1 MIASTINLTIFI
13 MMIIIYL
20 NEMRNISMFIFNFNY
35 IKDLSKIIMEQK
47 CNNIYCEAETD
58 RYQIAKNSY
67 NLRMPNDI
75 FNSKTYTIFVFI
87 ISIMVFIY
95 YHYILFENKT
105 SSKSYYV
112 LNILLLI
119 ILLTIIIYRYVPN
132 DDAGYLNYFKDT
144 SSTLSNGII
153 VISLGLIGAILITYV
168 NVDDI
173 KNNNIYICY
182 VISIIILLNLM
193 NIVMSFR
200 SNTKPMLK
208 TKSLLWSINK
218 SIENFI
224 ENSDMSYTDGAT
236 KKPIYIGDDLKDEIG
251 YLNKLIESGK
261 NKKTTKANIA
271 YYMKIL
277 IAFKELSKI
286 YSKSLSNDTEPVKGY
301 IDTLKKDIKENFE
314 NIKKSNE
321 DTGKGDDITALSLIF
336 DKEINLPIT
345 YNGDKGEHSTNAN
358 TANAE
363 YVYTA
368 DISYDNPNLFYEK
381 YWDMNEIG
389 NNSFIPQFLHRYDYF
404 TPTFLFGTWR
414 PNLFKI
420 LMLIIV
426 SIVVLLLIDFVLK
439 SFAFISDSEVFKNIL
454 PLIMLAILILYI
466 IVFISFNT
474 WFNKYVVYKC
484 LDSSYKRS
492 LNKLNNITT
501 PYIRLYDNKIVNG
514 NKNYLRN
521 YIITNVFYSLLNG
534 NIKLKDDVKI
544 NKIYEAIQAT
554 TETQTKMREIINLI
568 IGLSTFYDKG
578 IVPTADDKLLIFN
591 SKRKEV
597 TDKIAN
603 AKILLE
609 SIDTHIKAIDVI
621 PADATITSQKD
632 TITDAIVIINKDI
645 SGVSPALSVKNYID
659 AKTPASDTEA
669 LELAKQVD
677 KSLSKTLTD
686 IEDLKT
692 KLLKMAD
699 TQSDP
704 IKSKDT
710 YYNIPKIKSSRLQF
724 TNINSGILSDE
735 NGFRDYYKETF
746 KDIYDVKHE
755 PTNVA
760 TLYKVFDGLFAAPS
774 ATPIT
779 TIEHIDTY
787 FKTTIIKK
795 DNIKNIYYIIK
806 KCFNMFDENK
816 FNSNLAYYNDA
827 ENKQKGINISSYNKF
842 SFQKNNN
849 KIIPYKF
856 VLKLDTTSARD
867 EFTKDLSKDE
877 ETEFQSLIDGF
888 LVADKTLI
896 DTTKILD
903 NSEEDLLSQA
913 SDIEKKQNKNL
924 IKIIAKYLL
933 ILGHINYNRIE
944 YDTGSKTNTEKKDI
958 YEKKTYKLYKLISDT
973 LYNDT
978 YDIDDTFQDKS
989 ETKRTLLGLS
999 GAAAYTTTIDA
1010 LKINDTYKRYKNLT
1024 YIYNY
1029 LETKYVSIS
1038 SNNNNSNY
1046 LMNIV
1051 KSINNKINDDDKTF
1065 KNVSKDAK
1073 YLFRDYIDRKDNKD
1087 DYENEEDILNIA
1099 NNISTTTLGGTYIF
1113 NIILLI
1119 IVVSILK

>member
-1 MIASTINLTIFI
+1 
-13 MMIIIYL
+13 
-20 NEMRNISMFIFNFNY
+20 MRHISMFIFNFNY

-58 RYQIAKNSY
+58 RYQIANNSY
-67 NLRMPNDI
+67 NLRMPNDV

-87 ISIMVFIY
+87 ISILVFIY

-153 VISLGLIGAILITYV
+153 GISLGLIGAILITYV
-168 NVDDI
+168 NTDS
-173 KNNNIYICY
+173 KNYNTYICY

-208 TKSLLWSINK
+208 TKSLLWSIKK
-218 SIENFI
+218 SIDNYVN
-224 ENSDMSYTDGAT
+224 NSDMSSD
-236 KKPIYIGDDLKDEIG
+236 KKTYIGDDLKDEIATLRK
-251 YLNKLIESGK
+251 LNDGK
-261 NKKTTKANIA
+261 YNKTTKTNIA
-271 YYMKIL
+271 YFMKIL

-314 NIKKSNE
+314 NIEKSNK

-345 YNGDKGEHSTNAN
+345 YNGEGGEHNTNAN

-389 NNSFIPQFLHRYDYF
+389 NNSSILIPQFLHRYDYF

-439 SFAFISDSEVFKNIL
+439 SFAFISDSDIFKNIL
-454 PLIMLAILILYI
+454 PLFMLGILILYI
-466 IVFISFNT
+466 IAFISFNT

-514 NKNYLRN
+514 NKNYLQN

-544 NKIYEAIQAT
+544 DT
-554 TETQTKMREIINLI
+554 TNALDNINHLI
-568 IGLSTFYDKG
+568 ILIDALIAQYEKD
-578 IVPTADDKLLIFN
+578 IVPTDAIKKAAFDK
-591 SKRKEV
+591 KRKEADDQITTIKKSLETIKSSITSIIIV
-597 TDKIAN
+597 GSEEVKNTATEQRDKI
-603 AKILLE
+603 I
-609 SIDTHIKAIDVI
+609 SDIDTIIKKVSGDL
-621 PADATITSQKD
+621 PLTS
-632 TITDAIVIINKDI
+632 TH
-645 SGVSPALSVKNYID
+645 PSVKNYI
-659 AKTPASDTEA
+659 KTTSASTPTIADVKLAST
-669 LELAKQVD
+669 LAKEI
-677 KSLSKTLTD
+677 KTLSVKLDKD
-686 IEDLKT
+686 IEDFKKPLNT
-692 KLLKMAD
+692 TIVL
-699 TQSDP
+699 DP

-746 KDIYDVKHE
+746 KDIYAEKYE
-755 PTNVA
+755 PANAA
-760 TLYKVFDGLFAAPS
+760 TLYKVFDGLFAAH
-774 ATPIT
+774 T
-779 TIEHIDTY
+779 TLTTEANIDTY
-787 FKTTIIKK
+787 FNTTIINKE
-795 DNIKNIYYIIK
+795 NIKNIYFIIK
-806 KCFNMFDENK
+806 KCFNLFDENK
-816 FNSNLAYYNDA
+816 FNNNLVYYNDA

-842 SFQKNNN
+842 SFQKYNN

-856 VLKLDTTSARD
+856 VLKLDTTSGRD

-944 YDTGSKTNTEKKDI
+944 YNAGSKTDPEKKEI

-989 ETKRTLLGLS
+989 VTKKTSLGLS
-999 GAAAYTTTIDA
+999 DAAYKTAIDN
-1010 LKINDTYKRYKNLT
+1010 LKITDTYKKYKNLT

-1046 LMNIV
+1046 LMNII
-1051 KSINNKINDDDKTF
+1051 KSINNKINNDDKTF
-1065 KNVSKDAK
+1065 KNASKDAK
-1073 YLFRDYIDRKDNKD
+1073 YLFRDYIDRKDNKE

>member
-1 MIASTINLTIFI
+1 
-13 MMIIIYL
+13 
-20 NEMRNISMFIFNFNY
+20 MRHISMFIFNFNY

-58 RYQIAKNSY
+58 RYQIANNSY
-67 NLRMPNDI
+67 NLRMPNDV

-87 ISIMVFIY
+87 ISILVFIY

-153 VISLGLIGAILITYV
+153 GISLGLIGAILITYV
-168 NVDDI
+168 NTDS
-173 KNNNIYICY
+173 KNYNTYICY

-208 TKSLLWSINK
+208 TKSLLWSIKK
-218 SIENFI
+218 SIDNYVN
-224 ENSDMSYTDGAT
+224 NSDMSSD
-236 KKPIYIGDDLKDEIG
+236 KKTYIGDDLKDEIATLRK
-251 YLNKLIESGK
+251 LNDGK
-261 NKKTTKANIA
+261 YNKTTKTNIA
-271 YYMKIL
+271 YFMKIL

-314 NIKKSNE
+314 NIEKSNK

-345 YNGDKGEHSTNAN
+345 YNGEGGEHNTNAN

-389 NNSFIPQFLHRYDYF
+389 NNSSILIPQFLHRYDYF

-439 SFAFISDSEVFKNIL
+439 SFAFISDSDIFKNIL
-454 PLIMLAILILYI
+454 PLFMLGILILYI
-466 IVFISFNT
+466 IAFISFNT

-514 NKNYLRN
+514 NKNYLQN

-544 NKIYEAIQAT
+544 DTTNALDNINK
-554 TETQTKMREIINLI
+554 LI
-568 IGLSTFYDKG
+568 ILIDALIAQYEKD
-578 IVPTADDKLLIFN
+578 IVPTDAIKKAAFDK
-591 SKRKEV
+591 KRKEADDQITTIKKSLETIKSSITSIIIV
-597 TDKIAN
+597 GSEEVKNTATEQRDKI
-603 AKILLE
+603 I
-609 SIDTHIKAIDVI
+609 SDIDTIIKKVSGDL
-621 PADATITSQKD
+621 PLTS
-632 TITDAIVIINKDI
+632 TH
-645 SGVSPALSVKNYID
+645 PSVKNYI
-659 AKTPASDTEA
+659 KTTSASTPTIADVKLAST
-669 LELAKQVD
+669 LAKEI
-677 KSLSKTLTD
+677 KTLSVKLDKD
-686 IEDLKT
+686 IEDFKKPLNT
-692 KLLKMAD
+692 TIVL
-699 TQSDP
+699 DP

-746 KDIYDVKHE
+746 KDIYAEKYE
-755 PTNVA
+755 PANAA
-760 TLYKVFDGLFAAPS
+760 TLYKVFDGLFAAH
-774 ATPIT
+774 T
-779 TIEHIDTY
+779 TLTTEANIDTY
-787 FKTTIIKK
+787 FNTTIINKE
-795 DNIKNIYYIIK
+795 NIKNIYFIIK
-806 KCFNMFDENK
+806 KCFNLFDENK
-816 FNSNLAYYNDA
+816 FNNNLVYYNDA

-842 SFQKNNN
+842 SFQKYNN

-856 VLKLDTTSARD
+856 VLKLDTTSGRD

-944 YDTGSKTNTEKKDI
+944 YNAGSKTDPEKKEI

-989 ETKRTLLGLS
+989 VTKKTSLGLS
-999 GAAAYTTTIDA
+999 DAAYKTAIDN
-1010 LKINDTYKRYKNLT
+1010 LKITDTYKKYKNLT

-1046 LMNIV
+1046 LMNII
-1051 KSINNKINDDDKTF
+1051 KSINNKINNDDKTF
-1065 KNVSKDAK
+1065 KNASKDAK
-1073 YLFRDYIDRKDNKD
+1073 YLFRDYIDRKDNKE

>member
-1 MIASTINLTIFI
+1 
-13 MMIIIYL
+13 
-20 NEMRNISMFIFNFNY
+20 MRHISMFIFNFNY

-67 NLRMPNDI
+67 NLRMPNDV

-87 ISIMVFIY
+87 ISILVFIY

-153 VISLGLIGAILITYV
+153 VFCIGLIGAILITYV
-168 NVDDI
+168 NTDS
-173 KNNNIYICY
+173 KNYNTYICY

-208 TKSLLWSINK
+208 TKSLLWSIKK
-218 SIENFI
+218 SIDNYVN
-224 ENSDMSYTDGAT
+224 NSDMSYTDGGAAKT
-236 KKPIYIGDDLKDEIG
+236 LTYIGDDLKVEIAT
-251 YLNKLIESGK
+251 LRKLIDGDK
-261 NKKTTKANIA
+261 YNKTTKTNIA
-271 YYMKIL
+271 YYIKIL

-286 YSKSLSNDTEPVKGY
+286 YSKSLSTDTEPVKGY

-321 DTGKGDDITALSLIF
+321 DTSKGDDITALSLIF

-345 YNGDKGEHSTNAN
+345 YNGEGGEHSTNAN

-389 NNSFIPQFLHRYDYF
+389 NNSFIVIPQFLYRYDYF

-439 SFAFISDSEVFKNIL
+439 SFAFISDSEIFKNIL
-454 PLIMLAILILYI
+454 PLFMLGILILYI
-466 IVFISFNT
+466 IAFISFNT

-514 NKNYLRN
+514 NKNYLHN

-544 NKIYEAIQAT
+544 DTTNALDNINK
-554 TETQTKMREIINLI
+554 LI
-568 IGLSTFYDKG
+568 ILIDALIAQYEKD
-578 IVPTADDKLLIFN
+578 IVPTDATKKATFDKKHKEADDKITTIKN
-591 SKRKEV
+591 S
-597 TDKIAN
+597 
-603 AKILLE
+603 LE
-609 SIDTHIKAIDVI
+609 TIKS
-621 PADATITSQKD
+621 TITSITIVGSEEVKKTATEQKNKIISDID
-632 TITDAIVIINKDI
+632 TIIKKV
-645 SGVSPALSVKNYID
+645 SGDLPLTSTPPSVKNYI
-659 AKTPASDTEA
+659 KTTSASTPTIADVR
-669 LELAKQVD
+669 LA
-677 KSLSKTLTD
+677 STLANEIKTLSVKLDKD
-686 IEDLKT
+686 IEDFKKPLNT
-692 KLLKMAD
+692 TIAL
-699 TQSDP
+699 DP

-755 PTNVA
+755 PANAA
-760 TLYKVFDGLFAAPS
+760 TLYKVFDGLFAAS
-774 ATPIT
+774 EISSIT
-779 TIEHIDTY
+779 TEADIDTY
-787 FKTTIIKK
+787 FKKTIINKE
-795 DNIKNIYYIIK
+795 NIKNIYFIIK
-806 KCFNMFDENK
+806 KCFNLFDENK
-816 FNSNLAYYNDA
+816 FNNNLIYYNDA

-842 SFQKNNN
+842 SFQKYNN

-856 VLKLDTTSARD
+856 VLKLDTTSGRD

-877 ETEFQSLIDGF
+877 EIEFQSLIDGF
-888 LVADKTLI
+888 LVADKTFI

-933 ILGHINYNRIE
+933 ILGHINYNKIE
-944 YDTGSKTNTEKKDI
+944 YNAGSKTNTEKKDI

-989 ETKRTLLGLS
+989 ETKRTSLGLS
-999 GAAAYTTTIDA
+999 DAAYKTAIDN
-1010 LKINDTYKRYKNLT
+1010 LKITDTYKRYKNLT

-1046 LMNIV
+1046 LMNII

-1065 KNVSKDAK
+1065 KNASKDAK
-1073 YLFRDYIDRKDNKD
+1073 YLFRDYIDRKDNKE
-1087 DYENEEDILNIA
+1087 DYENEEEILNIA

>member
-1 MIASTINLTIFI
+1 
-13 MMIIIYL
+13 
-20 NEMRNISMFIFNFNY
+20 
-35 IKDLSKIIMEQK
+35 
-47 CNNIYCEAETD
+47 
-58 RYQIAKNSY
+58 
-67 NLRMPNDI
+67 
-75 FNSKTYTIFVFI
+75 
-87 ISIMVFIY
+87 
-95 YHYILFENKT
+95 
-105 SSKSYYV
+105 
-112 LNILLLI
+112 
-119 ILLTIIIYRYVPN
+119 
-132 DDAGYLNYFKDT
+132 
-144 SSTLSNGII
+144 
-153 VISLGLIGAILITYV
+153 
-168 NVDDI
+168 
-173 KNNNIYICY
+173 
-182 VISIIILLNLM
+182 
-193 NIVMSFR
+193 
-200 SNTKPMLK
+200 MLK
-208 TKSLLWSINK
+208 TKSLLWSIKK
-218 SIENFI
+218 SIDNYVN
-224 ENSDMSYTDGAT
+224 NSDMSYTDGGAAKT
-236 KKPIYIGDDLKDEIG
+236 LTYIGDDLKDQITT
-251 YLNKLIESGK
+251 LKNLIDGDK
-261 NKKTTKANIA
+261 YNKTTKTNIA
-271 YYMKIL
+271 YYIKIL

-286 YSKSLSNDTEPVKGY
+286 YSKSLSTDTEPVKGY

-321 DTGKGDDITALSLIF
+321 DTSKGDDITALSLIF

-345 YNGDKGEHSTNAN
+345 YNGEGGEHSTNAN

-389 NNSFIPQFLHRYDYF
+389 NNSFIVIPQFLYRYDYF

-439 SFAFISDSEVFKNIL
+439 SFAFISDSEIFKNIL
-454 PLIMLAILILYI
+454 PLFMLGILILYI
-466 IVFISFNT
+466 IAFISFNT

-514 NKNYLRN
+514 NKNYLHN

-544 NKIYEAIQAT
+544 NKVYEAIQAT
-554 TETQTKMREIINLI
+554 TETQTKMREIIKLI
-568 IGLSTFYDKG
+568 IGLSDHHTKTE
-578 IVPTADDKLLIFN
+578 PEKTAQSAQNTANRTTTIAKITELTATGNFL
-591 SKRKEV
+591 
-597 TDKIAN
+597 DKINTSIAAITITTATPPTTAEN
-603 AKILLE
+603 SINTLK
-609 SIDTHIKAIDVI
+609 SQIDTDINAII
-621 PADATITSQKD
+621 AKLKTS
-632 TITDAIVIINKDI
+632 T
-645 SGVSPALSVKNYID
+645 PSVKTSIEIS
-659 AKTPASDTEA
+659 TPTSASDTEA
-669 LELAKQVD
+669 LKLAKQVD

-699 TQSDP
+699 TQSEP

-746 KDIYDVKHE
+746 KDIYAEKHE
-755 PTNVA
+755 PANAA
-760 TLYKVFDGLFAAPS
+760 TLYKVFDGLFADP
-774 ATPIT
+774 TPLQPTDT
-779 TIEHIDTY
+779 TGIDTY
-787 FKTTIIKK
+787 FKTTIINQSNVKQ
-795 DNIKNIYYIIK
+795 IYYIIK
-806 KCFNMFDENK
+806 KCFNLFDENK
-816 FNSNLAYYNDA
+816 FNNNLIYYNDA

-842 SFQKNNN
+842 SFQKYNN

-856 VLKLDTTSARD
+856 VLKLDTTSGRD

-888 LVADKTLI
+888 LVADKTFI

-933 ILGHINYNRIE
+933 ILGHINYNKIE
-944 YDTGSKTNTEKKDI
+944 YNAGSKTNTEKKDI

-978 YDIDDTFQDKS
+978 YDIDDTFKTTGATS
-989 ETKRTLLGLS
+989 LLI
-999 GAAAYTTTIDA
+999 T
-1010 LKINDTYKRYKNLT
+1010 DTYKRYKNLT

-1038 SNNNNSNY
+1038 SNNNTSNY
-1046 LMNIV
+1046 LMNII

-1065 KNVSKDAK
+1065 KNASKDAK
-1073 YLFRDYIDRKDNKD
+1073 YLFRDYIDRKDNKE

>member
-1 MIASTINLTIFI
+1 
-13 MMIIIYL
+13 
-20 NEMRNISMFIFNFNY
+20 MRHISMFIFNFNY

-67 NLRMPNDI
+67 NLRMPNDV

-87 ISIMVFIY
+87 ISILVFIY

-168 NVDDI
+168 NTDS
-173 KNNNIYICY
+173 KNYNTYICY

-208 TKSLLWSINK
+208 TKSLLWSIKK
-218 SIENFI
+218 SINNYI
-224 ENSDMSYTDGAT
+224 NNSDMSYTDGGD
-236 KKPIYIGDDLKDEIG
+236 KKTLTYIGDDLKVEIAI
-251 YLNKLIESGK
+251 LRNLIEGDK
-261 NKKTTKANIA
+261 YNKTTKTNIA
-271 YYMKIL
+271 YYIKIL

-321 DTGKGDDITALSLIF
+321 DTGEGNDITALSLIF
-336 DKEINLPIT
+336 DKEINLPRT
-345 YNGDKGEHSTNAN
+345 YNGEGGEHSTNAN

-389 NNSFIPQFLHRYDYF
+389 NNWFIIIPQFLHRYDYF

-439 SFAFISDSEVFKNIL
+439 SFAFISDSEIFKNIL
-454 PLIMLAILILYI
+454 PLFMLAILILYI
-466 IVFISFNT
+466 IAFISFNT

-514 NKNYLRN
+514 NKNYLHN

-544 NKIYEAIQAT
+544 KSIYDAIQAT
-554 TETQTKMREIINLI
+554 TETQTKMKDIINLI
-568 IGLSTFYDKG
+568 IGLSNHHTKTEPEKTTQLAQNT
-578 IVPTADDKLLIFN
+578 INRATTI
-591 SKRKEV
+591 
-597 TDKIAN
+597 
-603 AKILLE
+603 AKITATGNILDIINT
-609 SIDTHIKAIDVI
+609 SIAAI
-621 PADATITSQKD
+621 TITTATPPTTAEVLKSQIIVD
-632 TITDAIVIINKDI
+632 ITAIIAKLKT
-645 SGVSPALSVKNYID
+645 STPSVKTSIEISPP
-659 AKTPASDTEA
+659 TSASDTEA
-669 LELAKQVD
+669 LKLAKEVD

-692 KLLKMAD
+692 KLLKTAD
-699 TQSDP
+699 GKLEA

-746 KDIYDVKHE
+746 KDIYEVKHE
-755 PTNVA
+755 PANAA
-760 TLYKVFDGLFAAPS
+760 TLYKVFEGLFAAPS

-787 FKTTIIKK
+787 FKTTIINK

-806 KCFNMFDENK
+806 KCFNLFDENK
-816 FNSNLAYYNDA
+816 FNNNLIYYNDA

-842 SFQKNNN
+842 SFQKYNN

-856 VLKLDTTSARD
+856 VLKLDTTSGRD

-877 ETEFQSLIDGF
+877 EIEFDTLIKDF
-888 LVADKTLI
+888 LNDPTQPHSGTNLI

-944 YDTGSKTNTEKKDI
+944 YNAGSKTNTEKKDI

-978 YDIDDTFQDKS
+978 YDIDDTFKTTGATS
-989 ETKRTLLGLS
+989 LLI
-999 GAAAYTTTIDA
+999 TD
-1010 LKINDTYKRYKNLT
+1010 NYKRYKNLT

-1046 LMNIV
+1046 LMNII
-1051 KSINNKINDDDKTF
+1051 KSINNKINDDNKTF
-1065 KNVSKDAK
+1065 KNASKDAK
-1073 YLFRDYIDRKDNKD
+1073 YLFRDYIDRKDNKE

>member
-1 MIASTINLTIFI
+1 
-13 MMIIIYL
+13 
-20 NEMRNISMFIFNFNY
+20 
-35 IKDLSKIIMEQK
+35 
-47 CNNIYCEAETD
+47 
-58 RYQIAKNSY
+58 
-67 NLRMPNDI
+67 
-75 FNSKTYTIFVFI
+75 
-87 ISIMVFIY
+87 
-95 YHYILFENKT
+95 
-105 SSKSYYV
+105 
-112 LNILLLI
+112 
-119 ILLTIIIYRYVPN
+119 
-132 DDAGYLNYFKDT
+132 
-144 SSTLSNGII
+144 
-153 VISLGLIGAILITYV
+153 
-168 NVDDI
+168 
-173 KNNNIYICY
+173 
-182 VISIIILLNLM
+182 
-193 NIVMSFR
+193 
-200 SNTKPMLK
+200 MLK
-208 TKSLLWSINK
+208 TKSLLWSIKK
-218 SIENFI
+218 SIDNYVN
-224 ENSDMSYTDGAT
+224 NSDMSYTDGGAAKT
-236 KKPIYIGDDLKDEIG
+236 LTYIGDDLKVEIDTLRK
-251 YLNKLIESGK
+251 LNDDKY
-261 NKKTTKANIA
+261 NKTTKTNIA
-271 YYMKIL
+271 YYIKIL

-301 IDTLKKDIKENFE
+301 IDTLKKDIKDNFE
-314 NIKKSNE
+314 NIEKSNK

-336 DKEINLPIT
+336 DKEINLPVDF
-345 YNGDKGEHSTNAN
+345 NGNEHDTNAN

-389 NNSFIPQFLHRYDYF
+389 NNSSILIPQFLHRYDYF

-439 SFAFISDSEVFKNIL
+439 SFAFISDSEIFKNIL
-454 PLIMLAILILYI
+454 PLFMLGILILYI
-466 IVFISFNT
+466 IAFISFNT

-514 NKNYLRN
+514 NKNYLQN

-534 NIKLKDDVKI
+534 NIKLNDDVKI
-544 NKIYEAIQAT
+544 NKVYEAIQAT
-554 TETQTKMREIINLI
+554 TETQTKMREIIKLI
-568 IGLSTFYDKG
+568 IGLSTFYDNG
-578 IVPTADDKLLIFN
+578 SVPTAADKLLKFTSN
-591 SKRKEV
+591 RKEV

-603 AKILLE
+603 AKTLLE
-609 SIDTHIKAIDVI
+609 SIDTYIKAINII
-621 PADATITSQKD
+621 PADATITSQIK
-632 TITDAIVIINKDI
+632 TITDAIAKIITNI
-645 SGVSPALSVKNYID
+645 SGVSPVLSVKNYID
-659 AKTPASDTEA
+659 TKTPASDTEA
-669 LELAKQVD
+669 LKLAKQVGT
-677 KSLSKTLTD
+677 KLSKTLTD

-692 KLLKMAD
+692 KILKINAND
-699 TQSDP
+699 GQLEP

-746 KDIYDVKHE
+746 KDIYAEKYE
-755 PTNVA
+755 PANAA
-760 TLYKVFDGLFAAPS
+760 TLYKVFEGLFAAPS

-779 TIEHIDTY
+779 TIEHIDLY
-787 FKTTIIKK
+787 FKNTIINK
-795 DNIKNIYYIIK
+795 DNIKHIYFIIK
-806 KCFNMFDENK
+806 KCFNLFDENK
-816 FNSNLAYYNDA
+816 FNNNLIYYNDA

-856 VLKLDTTSARD
+856 VLKLDTTSGRD

-877 ETEFQSLIDGF
+877 ETEFDTLIKDF
-888 LVADKTLI
+888 LNVPTQPYSATNLI

-944 YDTGSKTNTEKKDI
+944 YNAGSKTEPEKKEI

-989 ETKRTLLGLS
+989 VTKRTSLGLS
-999 GAAAYTTTIDA
+999 GADSDAAYKTAIDN
-1010 LKINDTYKRYKNLT
+1010 LKITDTYKKYKNLT

-1046 LMNIV
+1046 LMNII

-1065 KNVSKDAK
+1065 KNASKDAK
-1073 YLFRDYIDRKDNKD
+1073 YLFRDYIDRKDNKE

>member
-1 MIASTINLTIFI
+1 
-13 MMIIIYL
+13 
-20 NEMRNISMFIFNFNY
+20 MRHISMFIFNFNY

-67 NLRMPNDI
+67 NLRMPNDV

-87 ISIMVFIY
+87 ISILVFIY
-95 YHYILFENKT
+95 YHYILFAKIK
-105 SSKSYYV
+105 SGSKSYYA

-144 SSTLSNGII
+144 SKNSSSLII
-153 VISLGLIGAILITYV
+153 GFCIALIGAILISYV
-168 NVDDI
+168 NTDY
-173 KNNNIYICY
+173 NNYNTYICY

-208 TKSLLWSINK
+208 TKTLLWSINK
-218 SIENFI
+218 SIKNCI
-224 ENSDMSYTDGAT
+224 ENSDMATDKT
-236 KKPIYIGDDLKDEIG
+236 KYIGDDLKDEIDT
-251 YLNKLIESGK
+251 LNKLNEGGK
-261 NKKTTKANIA
+261 YKKITKTNIA
-271 YYMKIL
+271 YYIKIL
-277 IAFKELSKI
+277 VAFEELSKI

-301 IDTLKKDIKENFE
+301 IIKLKQDIKDNFE
-314 NIKKSNE
+314 NITNSNK
-321 DTGKGDDITALSLIF
+321 DTGEGDDISELSLIF
-336 DKEINLPIT
+336 DKEINLPVDYT
-345 YNGDKGEHSTNAN
+345 KAEHDTNAN

-389 NNSFIPQFLHRYDYF
+389 NNSSILIPQFLHRYDYF
-404 TPTFLFGTWR
+404 TPTFLFGRWR

-439 SFAFISDSEVFKNIL
+439 SRAFISDSEIFKNIL
-454 PLIMLAILILYI
+454 PLFMLGILILYI
-466 IVFISFNT
+466 IAFISFNT

-514 NKNYLRN
+514 NKNYLHN

-534 NIKLKDDVKI
+534 NIKLNDDVKI
-544 NKIYEAIQAT
+544 RSIYEAIQAT
-554 TETQTKMREIINLI
+554 TETQARIKEIIRLI
-568 IGLSTFYDKG
+568 TELKKYYDIASPDAAKTTTYNSNHSTTISHITD
-578 IVPTADDKLLIFN
+578 ITATGKFL
-591 SKRKEV
+591 
-597 TDKIAN
+597 DKI
-603 AKILLE
+603 KT
-609 SIDTHIKAIDVI
+609 SIAAINITPDEQSI
-621 PADATITSQKD
+621 NDLKATINKN
-632 TITDAIVIINKDI
+632 IDAIIAKLKT
-645 SGVSPALSVKNYID
+645 STPSVKTSIEIQ
-659 AKTPASDTEA
+659 TPTREKDTEA
-669 LELAKQVD
+669 LELAKKVD
-677 KSLSKTLTD
+677 NDLSTLLTN

-692 KLLKMAD
+692 KILKINAND
-699 TQSDP
+699 DKLEP

-746 KDIYDVKHE
+746 KDIYAEKYE
-755 PTNVA
+755 PSNA
-760 TLYKVFDGLFAAPS
+760 DTLYKVFDGLFAAHS
-774 ATPIT
+774 TSIT
-779 TIEHIDTY
+779 TEADIDTY
-787 FKTTIIKK
+787 FKKTIINK
-795 DNIKNIYYIIK
+795 DNIKHIYFIIK
-806 KCFNMFDENK
+806 KCFNLFDENK
-816 FNSNLAYYNDA
+816 FNNNLIYYNDA

-842 SFQKNNN
+842 SFQKYNN

-856 VLKLDTTSARD
+856 VLKLDTTSGRD

-877 ETEFQSLIDGF
+877 ETEFQNLIDGF
-888 LVADKTLI
+888 LDVADKTLI

-903 NSEEDLLSQA
+903 NSEEDLLNQA

-944 YDTGSKTNTEKKDI
+944 YDALTGANAVGDKKII
-958 YEKKTYKLYKLISDT
+958 YEKKTYNLYKLISDT

-989 ETKRTLLGLS
+989 KTKETNAL
-999 GAAAYTTTIDA
+999 
-1010 LKINDTYKRYKNLT
+1010 LKITDTYKKYKNLT

-1046 LMNIV
+1046 LMNII

-1065 KNVSKDAK
+1065 KNASKDAK
-1073 YLFRDYIDRKDNKD
+1073 YLFRDYIDRKDNKE
-1087 DYENEEDILNIA
+1087 DYENEEEILNIA

-1119 IVVSILK
+1119 IVVKYLEINNK

>member
-1 MIASTINLTIFI
+1 
-13 MMIIIYL
+13 
-20 NEMRNISMFIFNFNY
+20 
-35 IKDLSKIIMEQK
+35 
-47 CNNIYCEAETD
+47 
-58 RYQIAKNSY
+58 
-67 NLRMPNDI
+67 
-75 FNSKTYTIFVFI
+75 
-87 ISIMVFIY
+87 
-95 YHYILFENKT
+95 
-105 SSKSYYV
+105 
-112 LNILLLI
+112 
-119 ILLTIIIYRYVPN
+119 
-132 DDAGYLNYFKDT
+132 
-144 SSTLSNGII
+144 
-153 VISLGLIGAILITYV
+153 
-168 NVDDI
+168 
-173 KNNNIYICY
+173 
-182 VISIIILLNLM
+182 
-193 NIVMSFR
+193 
-200 SNTKPMLK
+200 
-208 TKSLLWSINK
+208 
-218 SIENFI
+218 
-224 ENSDMSYTDGAT
+224 MSYTDGGAAKT
-236 KKPIYIGDDLKDEIG
+236 LTYIGDDLKDEIVD
-251 YLNKLIESGK
+251 LKELIKDGK
-261 NKKTTKANIA
+261 YNKTTKQTIA

-286 YSKSLSNDTEPVKGY
+286 YSKSLSNDTGSVADY
-301 IDTLKKDIKENFE
+301 IKKLKKDIKDNVN
-314 NIKKSNE
+314 NIKK
-321 DTGKGDDITALSLIF
+321 DDETTEADADIYELSLIF

-345 YNGDKGEHSTNAN
+345 YNGEGGEHNTNAN

-389 NNSFIPQFLHRYDYF
+389 NNSSILIPQFLHRYDYF

-439 SFAFISDSEVFKNIL
+439 SFAFISDSEIFKNIL
-454 PLIMLAILILYI
+454 PLFMLAILILYI
-466 IVFISFNT
+466 IAFISFNT

-514 NKNYLRN
+514 NKNYLHN

-544 NKIYEAIQAT
+544 KSIYDAIQAT
-554 TETQTKMREIINLI
+554 TETQTKMREIIKLI
-568 IGLSTFYDKG
+568 IGLSNHHTKTEPEKTTQLAQNT
-578 IVPTADDKLLIFN
+578 INRATTI
-591 SKRKEV
+591 
-597 TDKIAN
+597 
-603 AKILLE
+603 AKITELTATGNILDIINT
-609 SIDTHIKAIDVI
+609 SIAAI
-621 PADATITSQKD
+621 TITTATPPTTAENSINTLKSQINTD
-632 TITDAIVIINKDI
+632 ITAIIAKLKT
-645 SGVSPALSVKNYID
+645 STPSVKSNIEISSP
-659 AKTPASDTEA
+659 TSASDTEA
-669 LELAKQVD
+669 LKLAKQVD

-699 TQSDP
+699 TQSEP

-746 KDIYDVKHE
+746 KDIYEVKHE
-755 PTNVA
+755 PANAT
-760 TLYKVFDGLFAAPS
+760 TLYKVFEGLFAAPS

-787 FKTTIIKK
+787 FKTTIINK

-806 KCFNMFDENK
+806 KCFNLFDENK
-816 FNSNLAYYNDA
+816 FNNNLIYYNDA

-842 SFQKNNN
+842 SFQKYNN

-856 VLKLDTTSARD
+856 VLKLDTTSGRD

-877 ETEFQSLIDGF
+877 ETEFDTLIKDF
-888 LVADKTLI
+888 LNDPTQPHSGTNLI

-944 YDTGSKTNTEKKDI
+944 YNAGSKTNTEKKDI

-978 YDIDDTFQDKS
+978 YDIDDTFKTTGATS
-989 ETKRTLLGLS
+989 LLI
-999 GAAAYTTTIDA
+999 TD
-1010 LKINDTYKRYKNLT
+1010 NYKRYKNLT

-1046 LMNIV
+1046 LMNII
-1051 KSINNKINDDDKTF
+1051 KSINNKINNDDKTF
-1065 KNVSKDAK
+1065 KNASKDAK
-1073 YLFRDYIDRKDNKD
+1073 YLFRDYIDRKDNKE

>member
-1 MIASTINLTIFI
+1 MA
-13 MMIIIYL
+13 
-20 NEMRNISMFIFNFNY
+20 
-35 IKDLSKIIMEQK
+35 
-47 CNNIYCEAETD
+47 TD
-58 RYQIAKNSY
+58 
-67 NLRMPNDI
+67 
-75 FNSKTYTIFVFI
+75 
-87 ISIMVFIY
+87 
-95 YHYILFENKT
+95 
-105 SSKSYYV
+105 
-112 LNILLLI
+112 
-119 ILLTIIIYRYVPN
+119 
-132 DDAGYLNYFKDT
+132 
-144 SSTLSNGII
+144 
-153 VISLGLIGAILITYV
+153 
-168 NVDDI
+168 
-173 KNNNIYICY
+173 
-182 VISIIILLNLM
+182 
-193 NIVMSFR
+193 
-200 SNTKPMLK
+200 K
-208 TKSLLWSINK
+208 TK
-218 SIENFI
+218 
-224 ENSDMSYTDGAT
+224 
-236 KKPIYIGDDLKDEIG
+236 YIGDDLREEINT
-251 YLNKLIESGK
+251 LNKLNEGGK
-261 NKKTTKANIA
+261 YKKITKTNIA
-271 YYMKIL
+271 YYIKIL
-277 IAFKELSKI
+277 VAFEELSKI

-301 IDTLKKDIKENFE
+301 IIKLKKDIKENYE

-321 DTGKGDDITALSLIF
+321 DTSEGVDISELSLIF

-345 YNGDKGEHSTNAN
+345 YDGNEHDTNAN
-358 TANAE
+358 TANTE

-381 YWDMNEIG
+381 YWGMNEIG
-389 NNSFIPQFLHRYDYF
+389 NNSSILIPQFLYRYDYF
-404 TPTFLFGTWR
+404 TPTFLFGRSR

-426 SIVVLLLIDFVLK
+426 SIVILFLIDIVLK
-439 SFAFISDSEVFKNIL
+439 FFGVMPDSEVFKNIL
-454 PLIMLAILILYI
+454 PLFMLGILILYI
-466 IVFISFNT
+466 IAFISFNT

-534 NIKLKDDVKI
+534 NIKLNDDVKI
-544 NKIYEAIQAT
+544 RSIYEAIQAT
-554 TETQTKMREIINLI
+554 TETQARIKEIIRLI
-568 IGLSTFYDKG
+568 TELKNYYDIASPDAAKTTTYTTNRTTTIRHITDIIATGKFLDKIKKSITAINITLATPPTATPDEQSINDLKATINKNIDAIIATLSTNTPSVNK
-578 IVPTADDKLLIFN
+578 
-591 SKRKEV
+591 
-597 TDKIAN
+597 
-603 AKILLE
+603 
-609 SIDTHIKAIDVI
+609 SID
-621 PADATITSQKD
+621 
-632 TITDAIVIINKDI
+632 I
-645 SGVSPALSVKNYID
+645 SPPTRVK
-659 AKTPASDTEA
+659 DTEA
-669 LELAKQVD
+669 LELAKKVD
-677 KSLSKTLTD
+677 NDFSTLLTN

-692 KLLKMAD
+692 KILKINAND
-699 TQSDP
+699 DKLDP

-746 KDIYDVKHE
+746 KDIYAEKYE
-755 PTNVA
+755 SANAA
-760 TLYKVFDGLFAAPS
+760 TLYKVFDGLFAAS
-774 ATPIT
+774 EISSIT
-779 TIEHIDTY
+779 TEAHIDTY
-787 FKTTIIKK
+787 FKKTIINK
-795 DNIKNIYYIIK
+795 DNIKHIYFIIK
-806 KCFNMFDENK
+806 KCFNLFDENK
-816 FNSNLAYYNDA
+816 FNNNLIYYNDA

-842 SFQKNNN
+842 SFQKYNN

-856 VLKLDTTSARD
+856 VLKLDTTSGRD

-877 ETEFQSLIDGF
+877 ETEFDTLIKDF
-888 LVADKTLI
+888 LNDPTQPHSVTNLI

-903 NSEEDLLSQA
+903 NSEEDLLNQA

-944 YDTGSKTNTEKKDI
+944 YNAGSKTEPEKKDI

-989 ETKRTLLGLS
+989 VTKRTSLGLS
-999 GAAAYTTTIDA
+999 DAAAYKTAIDN
-1010 LKINDTYKRYKNLT
+1010 LKITDTYKRYKNLT

-1046 LMNIV
+1046 LMNII

-1065 KNVSKDAK
+1065 KNASKDAK
-1073 YLFRDYIDRKDNKD
+1073 YLFRDYIDRKDNKE

-1119 IVVSILK
+1119 IVVKYLEINNK

>member
-1 MIASTINLTIFI
+1 
-13 MMIIIYL
+13 
-20 NEMRNISMFIFNFNY
+20 MRHISMFIFNFNY

-67 NLRMPNDI
+67 NLRMPNDV

-87 ISIMVFIY
+87 ISILVFIY
-95 YHYILFENKT
+95 YHYILFAKIK
-105 SSKSYYV
+105 SGSKSYYV

-144 SSTLSNGII
+144 SKNSSSLII
-153 VISLGLIGAILITYV
+153 GFCIALIGAILINYV
-168 NVDDI
+168 NTDY
-173 KNNNIYICY
+173 NNYNTYICY

-218 SIENFI
+218 SIKNCI
-224 ENSDMSYTDGAT
+224 ENSDMET
-236 KKPIYIGDDLKDEIG
+236 YIGDDLKDEIVK
-251 YLNKLIESGK
+251 LRDLIEDGK
-261 NKKTTKANIA
+261 YKKITKTNIA
-271 YYMKIL
+271 YYIKIL
-277 IAFKELSKI
+277 VAFEELSKI

-301 IDTLKKDIKENFE
+301 IIKLKKDIKENYE

-321 DTGKGDDITALSLIF
+321 DTGEGVDISELSLIF

-345 YNGDKGEHSTNAN
+345 YYGNEHDTNAN

-381 YWDMNEIG
+381 YWGMNEIG
-389 NNSFIPQFLHRYDYF
+389 NNSFIVIPQFLHRYDYF

-426 SIVVLLLIDFVLK
+426 SIVVLFFIDLILK
-439 SFAFISDSEVFKNIL
+439 FFGVMPDSEVFKNIL
-454 PLIMLAILILYI
+454 PLFMLGILILYI
-466 IVFISFNT
+466 IAFISFNT

-534 NIKLKDDVKI
+534 NIKLNDNVKI
-544 NKIYEAIQAT
+544 RGIYEAIQAT
-554 TETQTKMREIINLI
+554 TETQARIKEIIRLI
-568 IGLSTFYDKG
+568 TELKNYYDIASPDAAKTTTYTSNRTTTIRHITDIIATGKFLDKIKTSITAINITLAEQSINDLKDEINKNIDAISAILSTN
-578 IVPTADDKLLIFN
+578 T
-591 SKRKEV
+591 
-597 TDKIAN
+597 
-603 AKILLE
+603 
-609 SIDTHIKAIDVI
+609 
-621 PADATITSQKD
+621 Q
-632 TITDAIVIINKDI
+632 
-645 SGVSPALSVKNYID
+645 SVKKSIEISSPTRD
-659 AKTPASDTEA
+659 KDTEA
-669 LELAKQVD
+669 LELAKKVE
-677 KSLSKTLTD
+677 KLLSTLLTN

-692 KLLKMAD
+692 KILKITAND
-699 TQSDP
+699 GKLDP

-746 KDIYDVKHE
+746 KDIYAEKYE
-755 PTNVA
+755 PANAA
-760 TLYKVFDGLFAAPS
+760 TLYKVFDGLFAAHS
-774 ATPIT
+774 KSIT
-779 TIEHIDTY
+779 TEVDIDTY
-787 FKTTIIKK
+787 FKTTIINK

-806 KCFNMFDENK
+806 KCFNLFDENK
-816 FNSNLAYYNDA
+816 FNNNLIYYNDA
-827 ENKQKGINISSYNKF
+827 ENKLKGINISSYNKF
-842 SFQKNNN
+842 SFQKYNN

-856 VLKLDTTSARD
+856 VLKLDTTSGRD

-877 ETEFQSLIDGF
+877 EIEFQSLIDE
-888 LVADKTLI
+888 LEISK

-903 NSEEDLLSQA
+903 NNDEDLLNQA

-944 YDTGSKTNTEKKDI
+944 YDAGSKTEPEKKDI

-978 YDIDDTFQDKS
+978 YDIDDTFKTTGATS
-989 ETKRTLLGLS
+989 LLI
-999 GAAAYTTTIDA
+999 T
-1010 LKINDTYKRYKNLT
+1010 DTYKRYKNLT

-1046 LMNIV
+1046 LMNII

-1065 KNVSKDAK
+1065 KNASKDAK
-1073 YLFRDYIDRKDNKD
+1073 YLFRDYIDRKDNKE
-1087 DYENEEDILNIA
+1087 DYENEEEILNIA

-1119 IVVSILK
+1119 IVVKYLEINNK

>member
-1 MIASTINLTIFI
+1 
-13 MMIIIYL
+13 
-20 NEMRNISMFIFNFNY
+20 
-35 IKDLSKIIMEQK
+35 
-47 CNNIYCEAETD
+47 
-58 RYQIAKNSY
+58 
-67 NLRMPNDI
+67 
-75 FNSKTYTIFVFI
+75 
-87 ISIMVFIY
+87 
-95 YHYILFENKT
+95 
-105 SSKSYYV
+105 
-112 LNILLLI
+112 
-119 ILLTIIIYRYVPN
+119 
-132 DDAGYLNYFKDT
+132 
-144 SSTLSNGII
+144 
-153 VISLGLIGAILITYV
+153 
-168 NVDDI
+168 
-173 KNNNIYICY
+173 
-182 VISIIILLNLM
+182 
-193 NIVMSFR
+193 
-200 SNTKPMLK
+200 MLK
-208 TKSLLWSINK
+208 TKSLLWSIKK
-218 SIENFI
+218 SIDNYVN
-224 ENSDMSYTDGAT
+224 NSDMSYTDGGAAKT
-236 KKPIYIGDDLKDEIG
+236 LTYIGDDLKVEIAT
-251 YLNKLIESGK
+251 LRKLIDGDK
-261 NKKTTKANIA
+261 YNKTTKTNIA
-271 YYMKIL
+271 YYIKIL

-286 YSKSLSNDTEPVKGY
+286 YSKSLSTDTEPVKGY

-321 DTGKGDDITALSLIF
+321 DTSKGDDITALSLIF

-345 YNGDKGEHSTNAN
+345 YNGEGGEHSTNAN

-389 NNSFIPQFLHRYDYF
+389 NNSFIVIPQFLYRYDYF

-426 SIVVLLLIDFVLK
+426 SIVVLFFIDLILK
-439 SFAFISDSEVFKNIL
+439 FFGVMPDSEIFKNIL
-454 PLIMLAILILYI
+454 PLFMLGILILYI
-466 IVFISFNT
+466 IAFISFNT

-514 NKNYLRN
+514 NKNYLHN

-544 NKIYEAIQAT
+544 DTTNALDNINK
-554 TETQTKMREIINLI
+554 LI
-568 IGLSTFYDKG
+568 ILIDALIAQYEKD
-578 IVPTADDKLLIFN
+578 IVPTDATKKATFDKKHKEADDKITTIKN
-591 SKRKEV
+591 S
-597 TDKIAN
+597 
-603 AKILLE
+603 LE
-609 SIDTHIKAIDVI
+609 TIKS
-621 PADATITSQKD
+621 TITSITIVGSEEVKKTATEQKNKIISDID
-632 TITDAIVIINKDI
+632 TIIKKV
-645 SGVSPALSVKNYID
+645 SGDLPLTSTPPSVKNYI
-659 AKTPASDTEA
+659 KTTSASTPTIADVR
-669 LELAKQVD
+669 LA
-677 KSLSKTLTD
+677 STLANEIKTLSVKLDKD
-686 IEDLKT
+686 IEDFKKPLNT
-692 KLLKMAD
+692 TIAL
-699 TQSDP
+699 DP

-755 PTNVA
+755 PANAA
-760 TLYKVFDGLFAAPS
+760 TLYKVFDGLFAAS
-774 ATPIT
+774 EISSIT
-779 TIEHIDTY
+779 TEADIDTY
-787 FKTTIIKK
+787 FKKTIINKE
-795 DNIKNIYYIIK
+795 NIKNIYFIIK
-806 KCFNMFDENK
+806 KCFNLFDENK
-816 FNSNLAYYNDA
+816 FNNNLIYYNDA

-842 SFQKNNN
+842 SFQKYNN

-856 VLKLDTTSARD
+856 VLKLDTTSGRD

-877 ETEFQSLIDGF
+877 EIEFQSLIDGF
-888 LVADKTLI
+888 LVADKTFI

-933 ILGHINYNRIE
+933 ILGHINYNKIE
-944 YDTGSKTNTEKKDI
+944 YNAGSKTNTEKKDI

-989 ETKRTLLGLS
+989 ETKRTSLGLS
-999 GAAAYTTTIDA
+999 DAAYKTAIDN
-1010 LKINDTYKRYKNLT
+1010 LKITDTYKRYKNLT

-1046 LMNIV
+1046 LMNII

-1065 KNVSKDAK
+1065 KNASKDAK
-1073 YLFRDYIDRKDNKD
+1073 YLFRDYIDKKDNKE

>member
-35 IKDLSKIIMEQK
+35 IKDLSKIVMEQK

-67 NLRMPNDI
+67 NLRMPNDV

-87 ISIMVFIY
+87 ISILVFIY

-105 SSKSYYV
+105 SSKSYYA

-144 SSTLSNGII
+144 PQLLGII
-153 VISLGLIGAILITYV
+153 IGVSLAFIAGILINYV
-168 NVDDI
+168 NTDI
-173 KNNNIYICY
+173 KNYNTYICY
-182 VISIIILLNLM
+182 VISIIVLLNLM

-208 TKSLLWSINK
+208 TKSLLWSIKK
-218 SIENFI
+218 SIQNYVK
-224 ENSDMSYTDGAT
+224 NSDMSAD
-236 KKPIYIGDDLKDEIG
+236 KLRYIGDVLKDEIVD
-251 YLNKLIESGK
+251 LKELIKDGK
-261 NKKTTKANIA
+261 YNKTTKQTIA

-286 YSKSLSNDTEPVKGY
+286 YSKSLSNDTGSVADHIKK
-301 IDTLKKDIKENFE
+301 LKKDIKDNVN
-314 NIKKSNE
+314 NIKK
-321 DTGKGDDITALSLIF
+321 DDKTTEADADIYELSLIF

-345 YNGDKGEHSTNAN
+345 YNEGDHITNAN

-389 NNSFIPQFLHRYDYF
+389 NNWFIIIPQFLHRYDYF
-404 TPTFLFGTWR
+404 TPTFLFGGWR

-426 SIVVLLLIDFVLK
+426 SIVVLLFINFVLK
-439 SFAFISDSEVFKNIL
+439 YFAFIQDSEIFKNIL
-454 PLIMLAILILYI
+454 PLLMLAILILFI
-466 IVFISFNT
+466 ISFVSFNT

-534 NIKLKDDVKI
+534 NIKLNDDAKI
-544 NKIYEAIQAT
+544 NKVYEAIQAT
-554 TETQTKMREIINLI
+554 TETQTMMHQMIKLI
-568 IGLSTFYDKG
+568 TGLSAFYDKG
-578 IVPTADDKLLIFN
+578 GKVPIADDTLSKFN
-591 SKRKEV
+591 SKRTEV
-597 TDKIAN
+597 TDKIETT
-603 AKILLE
+603 KVSLV
-609 SIDTHIKAIDVI
+609 SIDTYIKAINII
-621 PADATITSQKD
+621 PADATITSQIT
-632 TITDAIVIINKDI
+632 TITGAIAKIIADI
-645 SGVSPALSVKNYID
+645 SRVSPDNSVNIYINM
-659 AKTPASDTEA
+659 KTPAFDTSA
-669 LELAKQVD
+669 LELAKKVE
-677 KSLSKTLTD
+677 TD
-686 IEDLKT
+686 ISKILTNIEELKT
-692 KLLKMAD
+692 KLLKTAD
-699 TQSDP
+699 TPSEA
-704 IKSKDT
+704 INSKDD

-724 TNINSGILSDE
+724 TNINSGNLSDE
-735 NGFRDYYKETF
+735 NGFRDYYKGTF
-746 KDIYDVKHE
+746 KDIYDKKYN
-755 PTNVA
+755 PANA
-760 TLYKVFDGLFAAPS
+760 DKLYKVFGGLFAVPAS
-774 ATPIT
+774 SIT
-779 TIEHIDTY
+779 TEEHIDDY
-787 FKTTIIKK
+787 FKNTIINQSNVKQ
-795 DNIKNIYYIIK
+795 IYYIIK
-806 KCFNMFDENK
+806 KCFNLFDESK

-842 SFQKNNN
+842 SFYKYNN

-856 VLKLDTTSARD
+856 VLKLNSTSERD
-867 EFTKDLSKDE
+867 DFTKDLRQDEKDE
-877 ETEFQSLIDGF
+877 FDVIVKELEF
-888 LVADKTLI
+888 TT

-903 NSEEDLLSQA
+903 NNDEDLLSQA
-913 SDIEKKQNKNL
+913 SDIEMKQNKNL

-944 YDTGSKTNTEKKDI
+944 YNGLTGTTADDDKKII
-958 YEKKTYKLYKLISDT
+958 YEKKTYNLYKLISDT

-978 YDIDDTFQDKS
+978 YDIDDTFKTTGAT
-989 ETKRTLLGLS
+989 ELLI
-999 GAAAYTTTIDA
+999 TDQ
-1010 LKINDTYKRYKNLT
+1010 RYKNLT

-1046 LMNIV
+1046 LMNII

-1073 YLFRDYIDRKDNKD
+1073 YLFRDYIDRKDNKE
-1087 DYENEEDILNIA
+1087 DYENEEEILTIA

-1119 IVVSILK
+1119 IVVNILKIY

>member
-35 IKDLSKIIMEQK
+35 IKDLSKIVMEQK

-67 NLRMPNDI
+67 NLLMPNDV

-87 ISIMVFIY
+87 ISILVFIY

-112 LNILLLI
+112 LNIFLLI

-144 SSTLSNGII
+144 PQLLRII
-153 VISLGLIGAILITYV
+153 IGVSLILIAGSILITYV
-168 NVDDI
+168 NTDR
-173 KNNNIYICY
+173 KNYNTYICY
-182 VISIIILLNLM
+182 VISIIVLLNLM
-193 NIVMSFR
+193 NIVMTFR

-208 TKSLLWSINK
+208 TKSLLWSIKK
-218 SIENFI
+218 SIDNYVN
-224 ENSDMSYTDGAT
+224 NSDMSIDKLT
-236 KKPIYIGDDLKDEIG
+236 YIGDDLKEEIK
-251 YLNKLIESGK
+251 YLKELTTSDK
-261 NKKTTKANIA
+261 YKKTTKQTIA

-286 YSKSLSNDTEPVKGY
+286 YSKSLSNDTGSVADY
-301 IDTLKKDIKENFE
+301 IKKLKKDIKENYE
-314 NIKKSNE
+314 NIIKSNE
-321 DTGKGDDITALSLIF
+321 DTTEADADISELSLIF

-345 YNGDKGEHSTNAN
+345 YYGDDGNEHITNAN

-389 NNSFIPQFLHRYDYF
+389 NNWFIIIPQFLYRYDYF
-404 TPTFLFGTWR
+404 TPTFLFGGLR

-426 SIVVLLLIDFVLK
+426 SIVVLLFIDFVLK
-439 SFAFISDSEVFKNIL
+439 SFAIIQDSEIFKNIL
-454 PLIMLAILILYI
+454 PLFMLAILILFI
-466 IVFISFNT
+466 ISFVSFNT

-534 NIKLKDDVKI
+534 NIKLNDDAKI
-544 NKIYEAIQAT
+544 NKVYEAIQAT
-554 TETQTKMREIINLI
+554 TETQTMMRQMIKLI
-568 IGLSTFYDKG
+568 IGLSAFYDEGGK
-578 IVPTADDKLLIFN
+578 VPTAADKLVVFN
-591 SKRKEV
+591 SKRTEV
-597 TDKIAN
+597 TDKITITN
-603 AKILLE
+603 TSLV
-609 SIDTHIKAIDVI
+609 SIDTYIKAINII
-621 PADATITSQKD
+621 PADATITSQIT
-632 TITDAIVIINKDI
+632 TITGAIAKIIADI
-645 SGVSPALSVKNYID
+645 SGVSPINSVKTYID
-659 AKTPASDTEA
+659 TSA
-669 LELAKQVD
+669 LELAKKVET
-677 KSLSKTLTD
+677 KLSNILTD

-692 KLLKMAD
+692 KLLKTAD
-699 TQSDP
+699 TPSEA
-704 IKSKDT
+704 INSKDD
-710 YYNIPKIKSSRLQF
+710 YYNITKIKSSRLQF
-724 TNINSGILSDE
+724 TNINGGNLSDE
-735 NGFRDYYKETF
+735 NGFRDYYKGTF
-746 KDIYDVKHE
+746 KDIYDKKYNPANAE
-755 PTNVA
+755 K
-760 TLYKVFDGLFAAPS
+760 LYKVFGGLFADP
-774 ATPIT
+774 TPLQPTDT
-779 TIEHIDTY
+779 TGIDTY
-787 FKTTIIKK
+787 FKTTII
-795 DNIKNIYYIIK
+795 NPSNVRQIYYIIK
-806 KCFNMFDENK
+806 KCFNLFDESK

-842 SFQKNNN
+842 SFYKYNN

-856 VLKLDTTSARD
+856 VLKLNNTSERD
-867 EFTKDLSKDE
+867 DFTKDLRQDEKDE
-877 ETEFQSLIDGF
+877 FDVIVKELDFST
-888 LVADKTLI
+888 

-903 NSEEDLLSQA
+903 NNDEDLLSQA

-944 YDTGSKTNTEKKDI
+944 YVSKTSTEQKEI
-958 YEKKTYKLYKLISDT
+958 YEKKTYNLYKLISDT

-978 YDIDDTFQDKS
+978 YDIDDTFK
-989 ETKRTLLGLS
+989 TTS
-999 GAAAYTTTIDA
+999 GAAKA
-1010 LKINDTYKRYKNLT
+1010 LLITDQRYKNLT

-1046 LMNIV
+1046 LMNII

-1073 YLFRDYIDRKDNKD
+1073 YLFRDYIDRKDNKE
-1087 DYENEEDILNIA
+1087 DYENEEDILTIA

-1119 IVVSILK
+1119 IVVNILKIY

>member
-1 MIASTINLTIFI
+1 
-13 MMIIIYL
+13 
-20 NEMRNISMFIFNFNY
+20 MRHISMFIFNFNY

-67 NLRMPNDI
+67 NLRMPNDV

-87 ISIMVFIY
+87 ISILVFIY

-153 VISLGLIGAILITYV
+153 VFCIGLIGAILITYV
-168 NVDDI
+168 NTDS
-173 KNNNIYICY
+173 KNYNTYICY

-208 TKSLLWSINK
+208 TKSLLWSIKK
-218 SIENFI
+218 SIDNYVN
-224 ENSDMSYTDGAT
+224 NSDMSYTDGGAAKT
-236 KKPIYIGDDLKDEIG
+236 LTYIGDDLKDQITT
-251 YLNKLIESGK
+251 LKNLIDGDK
-261 NKKTTKANIA
+261 YNKTTKTNIA
-271 YYMKIL
+271 YYIKIL

-286 YSKSLSNDTEPVKGY
+286 YSKSLSTDTEPVKGY

-321 DTGKGDDITALSLIF
+321 DTSKGDDITALSLIF

-345 YNGDKGEHSTNAN
+345 YNGEGGEHSTNAN

-389 NNSFIPQFLHRYDYF
+389 NNSFIVIPQFLYRYDYF

-439 SFAFISDSEVFKNIL
+439 SFAFISDSEIFKNIL
-454 PLIMLAILILYI
+454 PLFMLGILILYI
-466 IVFISFNT
+466 IAFISFNT

-514 NKNYLRN
+514 NKNYLHN

-544 NKIYEAIQAT
+544 NKVYEAIQAT
-554 TETQTKMREIINLI
+554 TETQTKMREIIKLI
-568 IGLSTFYDKG
+568 IGLSDHHTKTE
-578 IVPTADDKLLIFN
+578 PEKTAQSAQNTANRTTTIAKITELTATGNFL
-591 SKRKEV
+591 
-597 TDKIAN
+597 DKINTSIAAITITTATPPTTAEN
-603 AKILLE
+603 SINTLK
-609 SIDTHIKAIDVI
+609 SQIDTDINAII
-621 PADATITSQKD
+621 AKLKTS
-632 TITDAIVIINKDI
+632 T
-645 SGVSPALSVKNYID
+645 PSVKTSIEIS
-659 AKTPASDTEA
+659 TPTSASDTEA
-669 LELAKQVD
+669 LKLAKQVD

-699 TQSDP
+699 TQSEP

-746 KDIYDVKHE
+746 KDIYAEKHE
-755 PTNVA
+755 PANAA
-760 TLYKVFDGLFAAPS
+760 TLYKVFDGLFADP
-774 ATPIT
+774 TPLQPTDT
-779 TIEHIDTY
+779 TGIDTY
-787 FKTTIIKK
+787 FKTTIINQSNVKQ
-795 DNIKNIYYIIK
+795 IYYIIK
-806 KCFNMFDENK
+806 KCFNLFDENK
-816 FNSNLAYYNDA
+816 FNNNLIYYNDA

-842 SFQKNNN
+842 SFQKYNN

-856 VLKLDTTSARD
+856 VLKLDTTSGRD

-888 LVADKTLI
+888 LVADKTFI

-933 ILGHINYNRIE
+933 ILGHINYNKIE
-944 YDTGSKTNTEKKDI
+944 YNAGSKTNTEKKDI

-978 YDIDDTFQDKS
+978 YDIDDTFKTTGATS
-989 ETKRTLLGLS
+989 LLI
-999 GAAAYTTTIDA
+999 T
-1010 LKINDTYKRYKNLT
+1010 DTYKRYKNLT

-1038 SNNNNSNY
+1038 SNNNTSNY
-1046 LMNIV
+1046 LMNII

-1065 KNVSKDAK
+1065 KNASKDAK
-1073 YLFRDYIDRKDNKD
+1073 YLFRDYIDRKDNKE

>member
-1 MIASTINLTIFI
+1 
-13 MMIIIYL
+13 
-20 NEMRNISMFIFNFNY
+20 MRHISMFIFNFNY

-67 NLRMPNDI
+67 NLRMPNDV

-87 ISIMVFIY
+87 ISILVFIY

-153 VISLGLIGAILITYV
+153 GISLGLIGAILITYV
-168 NVDDI
+168 NTDS
-173 KNNNIYICY
+173 KNYNTYICY

-208 TKSLLWSINK
+208 TKSLLWSIKK
-218 SIENFI
+218 SIDNYVN
-224 ENSDMSYTDGAT
+224 NSDMSSD
-236 KKPIYIGDDLKDEIG
+236 KKTYIGDDLKDEIATLRK
-251 YLNKLIESGK
+251 LNDGK
-261 NKKTTKANIA
+261 YNKTTKTNIA
-271 YYMKIL
+271 YFMKIL

-314 NIKKSNE
+314 NIEKSNK

-345 YNGDKGEHSTNAN
+345 YNGEGGEHNTNAN

-389 NNSFIPQFLHRYDYF
+389 NNSSILIPQFLHRYDYF

-439 SFAFISDSEVFKNIL
+439 SFAFISDSDIFKNIL
-454 PLIMLAILILYI
+454 PLFMLGILILYI
-466 IVFISFNT
+466 IAFISFNT

-514 NKNYLRN
+514 NKNYLHN

-534 NIKLKDDVKI
+534 NIKLNDDVKI
-544 NKIYEAIQAT
+544 DT
-554 TETQTKMREIINLI
+554 TNALDNINHLI
-568 IGLSTFYDKG
+568 ILIDALIAQYEKDN
-578 IVPTADDKLLIFN
+578 VPTNAIKKTDFDK
-591 SKRKEV
+591 KRKEADDQITTIKKSLETIKSSITSIIIV
-597 TDKIAN
+597 GSEEVKNTATEQRDKI
-603 AKILLE
+603 I
-609 SIDTHIKAIDVI
+609 SDIDTIIKKVSGDL
-621 PADATITSQKD
+621 PLTS
-632 TITDAIVIINKDI
+632 TH
-645 SGVSPALSVKNYID
+645 PSVKNYI
-659 AKTPASDTEA
+659 KTTSASTPTIADVKLAST
-669 LELAKQVD
+669 LAKEI
-677 KSLSKTLTD
+677 KTLSVKLDKD
-686 IEDLKT
+686 IEDFKKPLNT
-692 KLLKMAD
+692 TIVL
-699 TQSDP
+699 DP

-746 KDIYDVKHE
+746 KDIYAEKYE
-755 PTNVA
+755 PANAA
-760 TLYKVFDGLFAAPS
+760 TLYKVFDGLFAAH
-774 ATPIT
+774 T
-779 TIEHIDTY
+779 TLTTEANIDTY
-787 FKTTIIKK
+787 FNTTIINKE
-795 DNIKNIYYIIK
+795 NIKNIYFIIK
-806 KCFNMFDENK
+806 KCFNLFDENK
-816 FNSNLAYYNDA
+816 FNNNLVYYNDA

-842 SFQKNNN
+842 SFQKYNN

-856 VLKLDTTSARD
+856 VLKLDTTSGRD

-944 YDTGSKTNTEKKDI
+944 YNAGSKTDPEKKEI

-989 ETKRTLLGLS
+989 VTKKTSLGLS
-999 GAAAYTTTIDA
+999 DAAYKTAIDN
-1010 LKINDTYKRYKNLT
+1010 LKITDTYKKYKNLT

-1046 LMNIV
+1046 LMNII
-1051 KSINNKINDDDKTF
+1051 KSINNKINNDDKTF
-1065 KNVSKDAK
+1065 KNASKDAK
-1073 YLFRDYIDRKDNKD
+1073 YLFRDYIDRKDNKE

>member
-1 MIASTINLTIFI
+1 
-13 MMIIIYL
+13 MIIIADVRL
-20 NEMRNISMFIFNFNY
+20 
-35 IKDLSKIIMEQK
+35 
-47 CNNIYCEAETD
+47 A
-58 RYQIAKNSY
+58 
-67 NLRMPNDI
+67 
-75 FNSKTYTIFVFI
+75 
-87 ISIMVFIY
+87 
-95 YHYILFENKT
+95 
-105 SSKSYYV
+105 
-112 LNILLLI
+112 
-119 ILLTIIIYRYVPN
+119 
-132 DDAGYLNYFKDT
+132 
-144 SSTLSNGII
+144 STL
-153 VISLGLIGAILITYV
+153 AKT
-168 NVDDI
+168 I
-173 KNNNIYICY
+173 K
-182 VISIIILLNLM
+182 
-193 NIVMSFR
+193 
-200 SNTKPMLK
+200 T
-208 TKSLLWSINK
+208 
-218 SIENFI
+218 
-224 ENSDMSYTDGAT
+224 
-236 KKPIYIGDDLKDEIG
+236 
-251 YLNKLIESGK
+251 
-261 NKKTTKANIA
+261 
-271 YYMKIL
+271 
-277 IAFKELSKI
+277 
-286 YSKSLSNDTEPVKGY
+286 
-301 IDTLKKDIKENFE
+301 
-314 NIKKSNE
+314 
-321 DTGKGDDITALSLIF
+321 
-336 DKEINLPIT
+336 
-345 YNGDKGEHSTNAN
+345 
-358 TANAE
+358 
-363 YVYTA
+363 
-368 DISYDNPNLFYEK
+368 
-381 YWDMNEIG
+381 
-389 NNSFIPQFLHRYDYF
+389 
-404 TPTFLFGTWR
+404 
-414 PNLFKI
+414 
-420 LMLIIV
+420 
-426 SIVVLLLIDFVLK
+426 
-439 SFAFISDSEVFKNIL
+439 
-454 PLIMLAILILYI
+454 
-466 IVFISFNT
+466 
-474 WFNKYVVYKC
+474 
-484 LDSSYKRS
+484 
-492 LNKLNNITT
+492 
-501 PYIRLYDNKIVNG
+501 
-514 NKNYLRN
+514 
-521 YIITNVFYSLLNG
+521 
-534 NIKLKDDVKI
+534 
-544 NKIYEAIQAT
+544 
-554 TETQTKMREIINLI
+554 
-568 IGLSTFYDKG
+568 
-578 IVPTADDKLLIFN
+578 
-591 SKRKEV
+591 
-597 TDKIAN
+597 
-603 AKILLE
+603 
-609 SIDTHIKAIDVI
+609 
-621 PADATITSQKD
+621 
-632 TITDAIVIINKDI
+632 
-645 SGVSPALSVKNYID
+645 LSVK
-659 AKTPASDTEA
+659 
-669 LELAKQVD
+669 LD
-677 KSLSKTLTD
+677 KD
-686 IEDLKT
+686 IEDFKKPLNT
-692 KLLKMAD
+692 TIAL
-699 TQSDP
+699 DP
-704 IKSKDT
+704 IKSKDD

-856 VLKLDTTSARD
+856 VLKLDTTSGRD

-944 YDTGSKTNTEKKDI
+944 YDAGSKTNTEKKDI

-978 YDIDDTFQDKS
+978 YDIDDTFKTTGATS
-989 ETKRTLLGLS
+989 LLI
-999 GAAAYTTTIDA
+999 T
-1010 LKINDTYKRYKNLT
+1010 DTYKRYKNLT

-1073 YLFRDYIDRKDNKD
+1073 YLFRDYIDRKDNKE

>member
-1 MIASTINLTIFI
+1 
-13 MMIIIYL
+13 
-20 NEMRNISMFIFNFNY
+20 
-35 IKDLSKIIMEQK
+35 
-47 CNNIYCEAETD
+47 
-58 RYQIAKNSY
+58 
-67 NLRMPNDI
+67 
-75 FNSKTYTIFVFI
+75 
-87 ISIMVFIY
+87 
-95 YHYILFENKT
+95 
-105 SSKSYYV
+105 
-112 LNILLLI
+112 
-119 ILLTIIIYRYVPN
+119 
-132 DDAGYLNYFKDT
+132 
-144 SSTLSNGII
+144 
-153 VISLGLIGAILITYV
+153 
-168 NVDDI
+168 
-173 KNNNIYICY
+173 
-182 VISIIILLNLM
+182 
-193 NIVMSFR
+193 
-200 SNTKPMLK
+200 MLK
-208 TKSLLWSINK
+208 TKSLLWSIKK
-218 SIENFI
+218 SIDNYVN
-224 ENSDMSYTDGAT
+224 NSDMSYTDGGAAKT
-236 KKPIYIGDDLKDEIG
+236 LTYIGDDLKVEIAT
-251 YLNKLIESGK
+251 LKNLIDGDK
-261 NKKTTKANIA
+261 YNKTTKTNIA
-271 YYMKIL
+271 YYIKIL

-286 YSKSLSNDTEPVKGY
+286 YSKSLSIDTEPVKGY

-321 DTGKGDDITALSLIF
+321 DTSKGDDITALSLIF

-345 YNGDKGEHSTNAN
+345 YNGEGGEHSTNAN

-389 NNSFIPQFLHRYDYF
+389 NNSFIVIPQFLYRYDYF

-439 SFAFISDSEVFKNIL
+439 SFAFISDSEIFKNIL
-454 PLIMLAILILYI
+454 PLFMLGILILYI
-466 IVFISFNT
+466 IAFISFNT

-514 NKNYLRN
+514 NKNYLHN

-544 NKIYEAIQAT
+544 NKVYEAIQAT
-554 TETQTKMREIINLI
+554 TETQTRIKEIIRLI
-568 IGLSTFYDKG
+568 TELKNYYDITSPDAAKTTTYTTNRTTTIRHITDIIATGNFLDKIKTSITAINITLATPPTATPDEQSINDLKATINKNIDAIIATLSTNTPSVNK
-578 IVPTADDKLLIFN
+578 
-591 SKRKEV
+591 
-597 TDKIAN
+597 
-603 AKILLE
+603 
-609 SIDTHIKAIDVI
+609 SID
-621 PADATITSQKD
+621 
-632 TITDAIVIINKDI
+632 I
-645 SGVSPALSVKNYID
+645 SPPTRVK
-659 AKTPASDTEA
+659 DTEA
-669 LELAKQVD
+669 LELAKKVE
-677 KSLSKTLTD
+677 KLLSTLLTN

-692 KLLKMAD
+692 KILKINAND
-699 TQSDP
+699 DKLDP

-755 PTNVA
+755 LANAA
-760 TLYKVFDGLFAAPS
+760 TLYKVFDGLFAAHT
-774 ATPIT
+774 TPIT
-779 TIEHIDTY
+779 TEADIDTY
-787 FKTTIIKK
+787 FKKTIINK
-795 DNIKNIYYIIK
+795 DNIKHIYFIIK
-806 KCFNMFDENK
+806 KCFNLFDENK
-816 FNSNLAYYNDA
+816 FNNNLVYYNDA

-856 VLKLDTTSARD
+856 VLKLDTTSGRD

-888 LVADKTLI
+888 LDVADKNLI

-903 NSEEDLLSQA
+903 NSEEDLLNQA

-944 YDTGSKTNTEKKDI
+944 YDALTGANASGDKKII

-973 LYNDT
+973 FYNDT
-978 YDIDDTFQDKS
+978 YDIDDTFS
-989 ETKRTLLGLS
+989 TAPISIINITTNGS
-999 GAAAYTTTIDA
+999 GYTNNPAVSFSSGSVTASSTITNGVVTSIAITSGNKGNYITPPTITIAAAPAGGTTATAKAILGQA
-1010 LKINDTYKRYKNLT
+1010 TTLPITDTYKRYKNLT

-1038 SNNNNSNY
+1038 SNNNTSNY
-1046 LMNIV
+1046 LMNII

-1065 KNVSKDAK
+1065 KNASKDAK
-1073 YLFRDYIDRKDNKD
+1073 YLFRDYIDKKDNKE

>member
-1 MIASTINLTIFI
+1 
-13 MMIIIYL
+13 
-20 NEMRNISMFIFNFNY
+20 
-35 IKDLSKIIMEQK
+35 MEQK

-67 NLRMPNDI
+67 NLRMPNDV

-87 ISIMVFIY
+87 ISILVFIY
-95 YHYILFENKT
+95 YHYILFEKKT
-105 SSKSYYV
+105 GGGSKSYYA
-112 LNILLLI
+112 LNIFLLI

-144 SSTLSNGII
+144 PQLLGII
-153 VISLGLIGAILITYV
+153 IGVSLAFIAGILINYV
-168 NVDDI
+168 NTDI
-173 KNNNIYICY
+173 KNYNTYLCY
-182 VISIIILLNLM
+182 MLSIIVLINLM
-193 NIVMSFR
+193 NIVMTFR

-208 TKSLLWSINK
+208 TKSLLWSIKK
-218 SIENFI
+218 SINNYVN
-224 ENSDMSYTDGAT
+224 NSDMSADKLT
-236 KKPIYIGDDLKDEIG
+236 YIGDDLKDEIVD
-251 YLNKLIESGK
+251 LKELIKDGK
-261 NKKTTKANIA
+261 YNKTTKQTIA

-286 YSKSLSNDTEPVKGY
+286 YSKSLSNDTGSVADY
-301 IDTLKKDIKENFE
+301 IKKLKKDIKENVN
-314 NIKKSNE
+314 NIKK
-321 DTGKGDDITALSLIF
+321 DDETTEADADIYELSLIF

-345 YNGDKGEHSTNAN
+345 YDGGEHRTNAN

-389 NNSFIPQFLHRYDYF
+389 NNWFIIIPQFLHRYDYF
-404 TPTFLFGTWR
+404 TPTFLFGGWR

-439 SFAFISDSEVFKNIL
+439 LLSITSDTEIFKNIL
-454 PLIMLAILILYI
+454 PLFMLAILILFI
-466 IVFISFNT
+466 ISFVSFNT

-534 NIKLKDDVKI
+534 NIKLNDDAKI
-544 NKIYEAIQAT
+544 NKVYEAIQAT
-554 TETQTKMREIINLI
+554 TETQTMMRQMIKLI
-568 IGLSTFYDKG
+568 TGVSAFYDKTE
-578 IVPTADDKLLIFN
+578 PEKTAKSAENTANRTTTKQNIIDLTTTGKFL
-591 SKRKEV
+591 
-597 TDKIAN
+597 DKIKTSINEIVDA
-603 AKILLE
+603 AIDADKTKIAD
-609 SIDTHIKAIDVI
+609 SIDIIIAKLN
-621 PADATITSQKD
+621 TS
-632 TITDAIVIINKDI
+632 T
-645 SGVSPALSVKNYID
+645 PSVKINIELT
-659 AKTPASDTEA
+659 TPTQEKDKEA
-669 LELAKQVD
+669 LELAKKVEND
-677 KSLSKTLTD
+677 LSKILTN
-686 IEDLKT
+686 IEELKT
-692 KLLKMAD
+692 KLLKTAD
-699 TQSDP
+699 TPSEA
-704 IKSKDT
+704 INSKDD

-724 TNINSGILSDE
+724 TNINSGNLSDE
-735 NGFRDYYKETF
+735 NGFRDYYKGTF
-746 KDIYDVKHE
+746 KDIYDKKYN
-755 PTNVA
+755 PANA
-760 TLYKVFDGLFAAPS
+760 DKLYKVFGGLFADP
-774 ATPIT
+774 TPLQPTDT
-779 TIEHIDTY
+779 TGIDTY
-787 FKTTIIKK
+787 FKTTIINQSNVKQ
-795 DNIKNIYYIIK
+795 IYYIIK
-806 KCFNMFDENK
+806 KCFNLFDESK

-842 SFQKNNN
+842 SFYKYNN

-856 VLKLDTTSARD
+856 VLKLNNTSERD
-867 EFTKDLSKDE
+867 EFTKDLRQDEKDE
-877 ETEFQSLIDGF
+877 FDVIVKELGF
-888 LVADKTLI
+888 PA

-903 NSEEDLLSQA
+903 NNDEDLLSQA
-913 SDIEKKQNKNL
+913 SDIEMKQNKNL

-944 YDTGSKTNTEKKDI
+944 YNALTGATTDNDKKNI
-958 YEKKTYKLYKLISDT
+958 YEKKTYNLYKLISDT

-978 YDIDDTFQDKS
+978 YDIDDTFKTTGA
-989 ETKRTLLGLS
+989 TKLLI
-999 GAAAYTTTIDA
+999 TDQ
-1010 LKINDTYKRYKNLT
+1010 RYKNLT

-1046 LMNIV
+1046 LMNII

-1073 YLFRDYIDRKDNKD
+1073 YLFRDYIDRKDNKE
-1087 DYENEEDILNIA
+1087 DYENEEEILTIA

-1119 IVVSILK
+1119 IVVNILKIY

>member
-1 MIASTINLTIFI
+1 
-13 MMIIIYL
+13 
-20 NEMRNISMFIFNFNY
+20 
-35 IKDLSKIIMEQK
+35 
-47 CNNIYCEAETD
+47 
-58 RYQIAKNSY
+58 
-67 NLRMPNDI
+67 
-75 FNSKTYTIFVFI
+75 
-87 ISIMVFIY
+87 
-95 YHYILFENKT
+95 
-105 SSKSYYV
+105 
-112 LNILLLI
+112 
-119 ILLTIIIYRYVPN
+119 
-132 DDAGYLNYFKDT
+132 
-144 SSTLSNGII
+144 
-153 VISLGLIGAILITYV
+153 
-168 NVDDI
+168 
-173 KNNNIYICY
+173 
-182 VISIIILLNLM
+182 
-193 NIVMSFR
+193 
-200 SNTKPMLK
+200 MLK
-208 TKSLLWSINK
+208 TKSLLWSIKK
-218 SIENFI
+218 SIYNYVN
-224 ENSDMSYTDGAT
+224 NSDMSYTDGGAAKT
-236 KKPIYIGDDLKDEIG
+236 LTYIGDDLKEQIATLRK
-251 YLNKLIESGK
+251 LNDGK
-261 NKKTTKANIA
+261 YNKTTKTNIA
-271 YYMKIL
+271 YYIKIL

-301 IDTLKKDIKENFE
+301 IIKLKQDIKENFE
-314 NIKKSNE
+314 NIEKSNK

-345 YNGDKGEHSTNAN
+345 YNGEGGEHNTNAN

-389 NNSFIPQFLHRYDYF
+389 NNSSILIPQFLHRYDYF
-404 TPTFLFGTWR
+404 TPTFLFGKWR

-426 SIVVLLLIDFVLK
+426 SIVVLLLINIVLK
-439 SFAFISDSEVFKNIL
+439 SFAFISDSEIFKNIL
-454 PLIMLAILILYI
+454 PLFMLGILILYI
-466 IVFISFNT
+466 IAFISFNT

-514 NKNYLRN
+514 NKNYLQN

-534 NIKLKDDVKI
+534 NIKLNDDVKI
-544 NKIYEAIQAT
+544 NKVYEAIQAT
-554 TETQTKMREIINLI
+554 TETQTKMREIIKLI
-568 IGLSTFYDKG
+568 IGLSSHHTKTE
-578 IVPTADDKLLIFN
+578 PEKTAQLAQNTSNRTTTITKITDITAAGNFL
-591 SKRKEV
+591 
-597 TDKIAN
+597 DKIKTSITAITTATPPTTAENSINTLKSQINTDIN
-603 AKILLE
+603 AIIAKLQ
-609 SIDTHIKAIDVI
+609 
-621 PADATITSQKD
+621 TS
-632 TITDAIVIINKDI
+632 T
-645 SGVSPALSVKNYID
+645 PSVKTSINISTPTS
-659 AKTPASDTEA
+659 AKDTEA
-669 LELAKQVD
+669 LKLAKEVD
-677 KSLSKTLTD
+677 ISLSKTLTD

-692 KLLKMAD
+692 KILKINAND
-699 TQSDP
+699 GQLEP

-755 PTNVA
+755 PANA
-760 TLYKVFDGLFAAPS
+760 AKLYKVFDGLFAAYS
-774 ATPIT
+774 TSIT
-779 TIEHIDTY
+779 TEANIDTY
-787 FKTTIIKK
+787 FKTTIINKE
-795 DNIKNIYYIIK
+795 NIQNIYYIIK
-806 KCFNMFDENK
+806 KCFNLFDENK
-816 FNSNLAYYNDA
+816 FNNNLVYYNDA

-842 SFQKNNN
+842 SFQKYNN

-856 VLKLDTTSARD
+856 VLKLDTTSGRD

-877 ETEFQSLIDGF
+877 EAEFDTLIKDF
-888 LVADKTLI
+888 LNDPTQPYSATNLI

-944 YDTGSKTNTEKKDI
+944 YNALTGANAVGDKKII

-978 YDIDDTFQDKS
+978 YDIDDTFSTAPISIINITNGGSGYTIDPSVSFSSGSVKAAS
-989 ETKRTLLGLS
+989 TRTNDVVTSITIS
-999 GAAAYTTTIDA
+999 GNKGNYITPPTITIAAAPAGGTTATAKAILGQA
-1010 LKINDTYKRYKNLT
+1010 TTLPITDTYKRYKNLT

-1046 LMNIV
+1046 LMNII

-1065 KNVSKDAK
+1065 KNASKDAK
-1073 YLFRDYIDRKDNKD
+1073 YLFRDYIDRKDNKE

>member
-87 ISIMVFIY
+87 ISILVFIY
-95 YHYILFENKT
+95 YHYILFDNKT

-144 SSTLSNGII
+144 SSTFSNGII
-153 VISLGLIGAILITYV
+153 VISLGIIGAILITYV
-168 NVDDI
+168 NVDS
-173 KNNNIYICY
+173 KNYNTYICY
-182 VISIIILLNLM
+182 VISIIVLLNLM

-208 TKSLLWSINK
+208 TKSLLWSIKK
-218 SIENFI
+218 SIDNYVN
-224 ENSDMSYTDGAT
+224 NSDMSYTDGA
-236 KKPIYIGDDLKDEIG
+236 KKTLTYIGDDLKEEIG
-251 YLNKLIESGK
+251 YLRNLIEDK
-261 NKKTTKANIA
+261 KYMKTTKTNIA

-301 IDTLKKDIKENFE
+301 IATLKKDIVDNVN
-314 NIKKSNE
+314 NIKK
-321 DTGKGDDITALSLIF
+321 DDKTTEADADISELSLIF

-345 YNGDKGEHSTNAN
+345 YNGNEHIINAN

-389 NNSFIPQFLHRYDYF
+389 NNWFIIIPQFLYRYDYF
-404 TPTFLFGTWR
+404 TPTYLFGGWR

-439 SFAFISDSEVFKNIL
+439 SFAFIQDSEIFKNIL
-454 PLIMLAILILYI
+454 PLFMLAILILFI
-466 IVFISFNT
+466 ISFISFNT

-534 NIKLKDDVKI
+534 NIKLNDDTKI
-544 NKIYEAIQAT
+544 NKVYEAIQAT
-554 TETQTKMREIINLI
+554 TETQTMMRQMIKLI
-568 IGLSTFYDKG
+568 IGLSVFYDKDDK
-578 IVPTADDKLLIFN
+578 VPIADDNLSIFN
-591 SKRKEV
+591 SKRTEV
-597 TDKIAN
+597 TDKITAS
-603 AKILLE
+603 KVSLE
-609 SIDTHIKAIDVI
+609 SIDTHMKDSKMTS
-621 PADATITSQKD
+621 ADETITSKIK
-632 TITDAIVIINKDI
+632 TITDAIANIIKNI
-645 SGVSPALSVKNYID
+645 SGEPPINSVKTYID
-659 AKTPASDTEA
+659 TKTLASDTSA
-669 LELAKQVD
+669 LKLAKQAEID
-677 KSLSKTLTD
+677 LSKILTN
-686 IEDLKT
+686 IEELKT
-692 KLLKMAD
+692 ILLKAAD
-699 TQSDP
+699 TASEA
-704 IKSKDT
+704 INSKDD

-735 NGFRDYYKETF
+735 NGFRDYYKGTF

-755 PTNVA
+755 PANV
-760 TLYKVFDGLFAAPS
+760 TKLYKVFEGLFPEP
-774 ATPIT
+774 TPLIA
-779 TIEHIDTY
+779 TIETHIDDY
-787 FKTTIIKK
+787 FRKTIIKIA
-795 DNIKNIYYIIK
+795 NIKNIYFIIK

-827 ENKQKGINISSYNKF
+827 ENKKKGINIISYNKF
-842 SFQKNNN
+842 SFQKYNN

-877 ETEFQSLIDGF
+877 ETEFD
-888 LVADKTLI
+888 TLI
-896 DTTKILD
+896 NDFLDDTDKFIINTTKILD
-903 NSEEDLLSQA
+903 NSEEDLLNQA

-944 YDTGSKTNTEKKDI
+944 YVDKASTEQKEI
-958 YEKKTYKLYKLISDT
+958 YEKKTYNLYKLISDT

-978 YDIDDTFQDKS
+978 YDIDDTFKTTGAS
-989 ETKRTLLGLS
+989 TLLI
-999 GAAAYTTTIDA
+999 T
-1010 LKINDTYKRYKNLT
+1010 DTYKRYKNLT

-1046 LMNIV
+1046 LMNII

-1073 YLFRDYIDRKDNKD
+1073 YLFRDYIDRKDNKE
-1087 DYENEEDILNIA
+1087 DYENEEEILTIA

-1119 IVVSILK
+1119 IVVNILK

>member
-1 MIASTINLTIFI
+1 MIASTINLIIFI

-35 IKDLSKIIMEQK
+35 IKDLSKIVMEQK

-67 NLRMPNDI
+67 NLLMPNDV

-87 ISIMVFIY
+87 ISILVFIY
-95 YHYILFENKT
+95 YHYILFDNKT

-144 SSTLSNGII
+144 PQLLGII
-153 VISLGLIGAILITYV
+153 IGVSLAFIAGSILITYV
-168 NVDDI
+168 NTDR
-173 KNNNIYICY
+173 KNYNTYICY
-182 VISIIILLNLM
+182 VISIIVLLNLM
-193 NIVMSFR
+193 NIVMTFR

-208 TKSLLWSINK
+208 TKSLLWSIKK
-218 SIENFI
+218 SIDNYVN
-224 ENSDMSYTDGAT
+224 NSDMSIDKLT
-236 KKPIYIGDDLKDEIG
+236 YIGDDLKEEIK
-251 YLNKLIESGK
+251 YLKELTTSDK
-261 NKKTTKANIA
+261 YKKTTKQTIA

-286 YSKSLSNDTEPVKGY
+286 YSKSLSNDTGSVADY
-301 IDTLKKDIKENFE
+301 IKKLKKDIKENYE
-314 NIKKSNE
+314 NIIKSNE
-321 DTGKGDDITALSLIF
+321 DTTEADADISELSLIF

-345 YNGDKGEHSTNAN
+345 YYGDDGNEHITNAN

-389 NNSFIPQFLHRYDYF
+389 NNWFIIIPQFLYRYDYF
-404 TPTFLFGTWR
+404 TPTFLFGGLR

-426 SIVVLLLIDFVLK
+426 SIVVLLFIDFVLK
-439 SFAFISDSEVFKNIL
+439 SLSITSDTEIFKNIL
-454 PLIMLAILILYI
+454 PLFMLAILILFI
-466 IVFISFNT
+466 ISFISFNT

-534 NIKLKDDVKI
+534 NIKLNDDAKI
-544 NKIYEAIQAT
+544 NKVYEAIQAT
-554 TETQTKMREIINLI
+554 TETQTMMRQMIKLI
-568 IGLSTFYDKG
+568 TGLSAFYDEGGK
-578 IVPTADDKLLIFN
+578 VPTAADKLVVFN
-591 SKRKEV
+591 SKRTEV
-597 TDKIAN
+597 TDKITITN
-603 AKILLE
+603 TSLV
-609 SIDTHIKAIDVI
+609 SIDTYIKAINII
-621 PADATITSQKD
+621 PADATITSQIT
-632 TITDAIVIINKDI
+632 TITGAIAKIIADI
-645 SGVSPALSVKNYID
+645 SGVSPINSVKTYID
-659 AKTPASDTEA
+659 TKTPEFDISAVK
-669 LELAKQVD
+669 LAKQAETD
-677 KSLSKTLTD
+677 LSKILTD
-686 IEDLKT
+686 IEELKT
-692 KLLKMAD
+692 KLLKTAD
-699 TQSDP
+699 TP
-704 IKSKDT
+704 TEAINSKDD
-710 YYNIPKIKSSRLQF
+710 YYNITKIKSSRLQF
-724 TNINSGILSDE
+724 TNINGGNLSDE
-735 NGFRDYYKETF
+735 NGFRDYYKGTF
-746 KDIYDVKHE
+746 KDIYDKKYN
-755 PTNVA
+755 PANA
-760 TLYKVFDGLFAAPS
+760 DKLYKVFEGLFAVPDPLQP
-774 ATPIT
+774 TNT
-779 TIEHIDTY
+779 TEIDTY
-787 FKTTIIKK
+787 FKKTII
-795 DNIKNIYYIIK
+795 NESNVRQIYYIIK
-806 KCFNMFDENK
+806 KCFNLFDESK

-842 SFQKNNN
+842 SFYKYNN

-856 VLKLDTTSARD
+856 VLKLNSTSERD
-867 EFTKDLSKDE
+867 DFTKDLRQDEKDE
-877 ETEFQSLIDGF
+877 FDVIVNELDFST
-888 LVADKTLI
+888 

-903 NSEEDLLSQA
+903 NNDEDLLSQA

-944 YDTGSKTNTEKKDI
+944 YVSKTSTEQKEI
-958 YEKKTYKLYKLISDT
+958 YEKKTYNLYKLISDT

-978 YDIDDTFQDKS
+978 YDIDDTFK
-989 ETKRTLLGLS
+989 TTS
-999 GAAAYTTTIDA
+999 GAAKA
-1010 LKINDTYKRYKNLT
+1010 LLITDQRYKNLT

-1046 LMNIV
+1046 LMNII

-1073 YLFRDYIDRKDNKD
+1073 YLFRDYIDRKDNKE
-1087 DYENEEDILNIA
+1087 DYENEEDILTIA

-1119 IVVSILK
+1119 IVVNILKIY

>member
-35 IKDLSKIIMEQK
+35 IKDLSKIVMEQK

-67 NLRMPNDI
+67 NLLMPNDV

-87 ISIMVFIY
+87 ISILVFIY
-95 YHYILFENKT
+95 YHYILFDKQGGGNKP
-105 SSKSYYV
+105 YYV
-112 LNILLLI
+112 LNIFLLI

-144 SSTLSNGII
+144 PQLLRII
-153 VISLGLIGAILITYV
+153 IGVSLILIAGSILITYV
-168 NVDDI
+168 NTDR
-173 KNNNIYICY
+173 KNYNTYICY
-182 VISIIILLNLM
+182 VISIIVLLNLM
-193 NIVMSFR
+193 NIVMTFR

-208 TKSLLWSINK
+208 TKSLLWSIKK
-218 SIENFI
+218 SIDNYVN
-224 ENSDMSYTDGAT
+224 NSDMSIDKLT
-236 KKPIYIGDDLKDEIG
+236 YIGDDLKEEIK
-251 YLNKLIESGK
+251 YLKELTTGDKYN
-261 NKKTTKANIA
+261 KTTKQTIA

-286 YSKSLSNDTEPVKGY
+286 YSKSLSNDTGSVADY
-301 IDTLKKDIKENFE
+301 IKKLKKDIKENYE
-314 NIKKSNE
+314 NIIKSNE
-321 DTGKGDDITALSLIF
+321 DTTEADADISELSLIF

-345 YNGDKGEHSTNAN
+345 YYGDDGDEHITNAN

-389 NNSFIPQFLHRYDYF
+389 NNRFIIIPQFLYRYDYF
-404 TPTFLFGTWR
+404 TPTFLFGGLR

-420 LMLIIV
+420 LMLIIL
-426 SIVVLLLIDFVLK
+426 SIVVLLFIDFVLK
-439 SFAFISDSEVFKNIL
+439 SFAIIQDSEIFKNIL
-454 PLIMLAILILYI
+454 PLFMLAILILFI
-466 IVFISFNT
+466 ISFISFNT

-534 NIKLKDDVKI
+534 NIKLNDDAKI
-544 NKIYEAIQAT
+544 NKVYEAIQAT
-554 TETQTKMREIINLI
+554 TETQTMMRQMIKLI
-568 IGLSTFYDKG
+568 IGLSEHHKKTEPEK
-578 IVPTADDKLLIFN
+578 TAKLAENNANRATTKQNIIDLTTTGKFL
-591 SKRKEV
+591 
-597 TDKIAN
+597 DKIKTSITEIVDA
-603 AKILLE
+603 AIDADKTKITG
-609 SIDTHIKAIDVI
+609 SIDNIIAKL
-621 PADATITSQKD
+621 TIST
-632 TITDAIVIINKDI
+632 
-645 SGVSPALSVKNYID
+645 PSVKSNID
-659 AKTPASDTEA
+659 LATPTQEKDKEA
-669 LELAKQVD
+669 LELAKKVETD
-677 KSLSKTLTD
+677 ISKILTD
-686 IEDLKT
+686 IEELKT
-692 KLLKMAD
+692 KLLKTAD
-699 TQSDP
+699 TPSEA
-704 IKSKDT
+704 INSKDD
-710 YYNIPKIKSSRLQF
+710 YYNITKIKSSRLQF
-724 TNINSGILSDE
+724 TNINGGNLSDE
-735 NGFRDYYKETF
+735 NGFRDYYKGTF
-746 KDIYDVKHE
+746 KDIYDKKYN
-755 PTNVA
+755 PANA
-760 TLYKVFDGLFAAPS
+760 DKLYKVFGGLFADPAPS
-774 ATPIT
+774 QPTDT
-779 TIEHIDTY
+779 TGIDTY
-787 FKTTIIKK
+787 FKTTIINESNVKQ
-795 DNIKNIYYIIK
+795 IYYIIK
-806 KCFNMFDENK
+806 KCFNLFDESK

-827 ENKQKGINISSYNKF
+827 ENKHKGINISSYNKF
-842 SFQKNNN
+842 SFYKYNN

-856 VLKLDTTSARD
+856 VLKLNSTSERD
-867 EFTKDLSKDE
+867 DFTKDLRQDEKDE
-877 ETEFQSLIDGF
+877 FDVIVNELEFP
-888 LVADKTLI
+888 K

-903 NSEEDLLSQA
+903 NNDEDLLNQA
-913 SDIEKKQNKNL
+913 SDIEKNQNKNL

-944 YDTGSKTNTEKKDI
+944 YVSKTSTEQKEI
-958 YEKKTYKLYKLISDT
+958 YEKKTYNLYKLISDT

-978 YDIDDTFQDKS
+978 YDIDDTFK
-989 ETKRTLLGLS
+989 TTS
-999 GAAAYTTTIDA
+999 GAAKA
-1010 LKINDTYKRYKNLT
+1010 LFITDQRYKNLT

-1046 LMNIV
+1046 LMNII

-1065 KNVSKDAK
+1065 KNVSKDSK
-1073 YLFRDYIDRKDNKD
+1073 YLFRDYIDRKDNKE
-1087 DYENEEDILNIA
+1087 DYENEEEILTIA

-1119 IVVSILK
+1119 IVVNILKIY

>member
-35 IKDLSKIIMEQK
+35 IKDLSKIVMEQK

-67 NLRMPNDI
+67 NLLMPNDV

-87 ISIMVFIY
+87 ISILVFIY

-112 LNILLLI
+112 LNIFLLI

-144 SSTLSNGII
+144 PQLLGII
-153 VISLGLIGAILITYV
+153 IGVSLAFIAGSILITYV
-168 NVDDI
+168 NTDR
-173 KNNNIYICY
+173 KNYNTYICY
-182 VISIIILLNLM
+182 VISIIVLLNLM

-208 TKSLLWSINK
+208 TKSLLWSIKK
-218 SIENFI
+218 SIDNYVN
-224 ENSDMSYTDGAT
+224 NSDMSIDKLT
-236 KKPIYIGDDLKDEIG
+236 YIGDDLKEEIK
-251 YLNKLIESGK
+251 YLKELTTGDK
-261 NKKTTKANIA
+261 YKKTTKQTIA

-286 YSKSLSNDTEPVKGY
+286 YSKSLSNDTGSVADY
-301 IDTLKKDIKENFE
+301 IKKLKKDIKENYE
-314 NIKKSNE
+314 NIIKSNE
-321 DTGKGDDITALSLIF
+321 DTTEADADISELSLIF

-345 YNGDKGEHSTNAN
+345 YNEGDHITNAN

-389 NNSFIPQFLHRYDYF
+389 NNWFIIIPQFLYRYDYF
-404 TPTFLFGTWR
+404 TPTFLFGGLR

-420 LMLIIV
+420 LMLIIL
-426 SIVVLLLIDFVLK
+426 SIVVLLFIDFVLK
-439 SFAFISDSEVFKNIL
+439 SFAIIQDSEIFKNIL
-454 PLIMLAILILYI
+454 PLFMLAILILFI
-466 IVFISFNT
+466 ISFISFNT

-534 NIKLKDDVKI
+534 NIKLNDDAKI
-544 NKIYEAIQAT
+544 NKVYDAIQAT
-554 TETQTKMREIINLI
+554 TETQTMMRQMIKLI
-568 IGLSTFYDKG
+568 TGLSVFYDKG
-578 IVPTADDKLLIFN
+578 IVPTEANTLLVFT

-597 TDKIAN
+597 TDKIETT
-603 AKILLE
+603 KVSLV
-609 SIDTHIKAIDVI
+609 SIDTHINAAIKMI
-621 PADATITSQKD
+621 PADATITSQIT
-632 TITDAIVIINKDI
+632 TITSAIAKIIADI
-645 SGVSPALSVKNYID
+645 SGVSPNNSVNIYINT
-659 AKTPASDTEA
+659 KTPASDTSA
-669 LELAKQVD
+669 LKLAKQAETD
-677 KSLSKTLTD
+677 LSKILTD
-686 IEDLKT
+686 IEELKT
-692 KLLKMAD
+692 KLLKTAD
-699 TQSDP
+699 TP
-704 IKSKDT
+704 TEAINSKDD
-710 YYNIPKIKSSRLQF
+710 YYNITKIKSSRLQF
-724 TNINSGILSDE
+724 TNINGGNLSDE
-735 NGFRDYYKETF
+735 NGFRDYYKGTF
-746 KDIYDVKHE
+746 KDIYDKKYNPANAE
-755 PTNVA
+755 K
-760 TLYKVFDGLFAAPS
+760 LYKVFGGLFADPTPS
-774 ATPIT
+774 QPTDT
-779 TIEHIDTY
+779 TGIDTY
-787 FKTTIIKK
+787 FKTTIINESNVKQ
-795 DNIKNIYYIIK
+795 IYYIIK
-806 KCFNMFDENK
+806 KCFNLFDESK

-842 SFQKNNN
+842 SFYKYNN

-856 VLKLDTTSARD
+856 VLKLNSTSERD
-867 EFTKDLSKDE
+867 DFTKDLRQDEKDEFDVIVKELDFSKD
-877 ETEFQSLIDGF
+877 TI
-888 LVADKTLI
+888 
-896 DTTKILD
+896 KILD
-903 NSEEDLLSQA
+903 NNDEDLLSQA
-913 SDIEKKQNKNL
+913 SDIEMKQNKNL

-944 YDTGSKTNTEKKDI
+944 YNRLTGTTADDEKKII
-958 YEKKTYKLYKLISDT
+958 YEKKTYNLYKLISDT

-978 YDIDDTFQDKS
+978 YDIDDTFKTTGAT
-989 ETKRTLLGLS
+989 ELLI
-999 GAAAYTTTIDA
+999 TDQ
-1010 LKINDTYKRYKNLT
+1010 RYKNLT

-1046 LMNIV
+1046 LMNII
-1051 KSINNKINDDDKTF
+1051 KSINNKINDDEKTF

-1073 YLFRDYIDRKDNKD
+1073 YLFRDYIDRKDNKE
-1087 DYENEEDILNIA
+1087 DYENEEEILTIA

-1119 IVVSILK
+1119 IVVNIFSIY